1 MSVFDKLKAYSR
13 KPAAVILATVM
24 ATSTIPTTPI
34 AQAVTAAYAESSTQ
48 TTKETKATEKAVAP
62 ADLGIKP
69 VNWGGK
75 SDVTLTFSTHID
87 NGEAVATISA
97 NQVKALVK
105 DQLENSEDFKN
116 QFVYTKNGQ
125 DALSKQ
131 IDAKLAEINKTGKGL
146 PESTTDEDGNKTTY
160 SDAVFNSEVAI
171 TPEVTGCKVEL
182 VNSTDGANSAAKVN
196 DDGSITI
203 KTDKEIKEGTV
214 GLKVTQLSV
223 KASFGYAY
231 MKKVSNTAASGSEGS
246 DGNDNGRISIDVGTV
261 GGSGDVHLEGDGQMS
276 GSSTQITDD
285 PKAKTDVTLENVTSG
300 YGVGMPVSTA
310 KVTANEYY
318 AGIDPSTFAEVDATD
333 LYYKTTHAPYVISLG
348 YKGLRGDIKNSNKE
362 FDAELSDGDGDVK
375 QNLTIKPNKHFDGGD
390 FTINWYYPNGDPVD
404 GATTTVHVKI
414 AKRTIDLGHV
424 TPSPVDDLA
433 VTADAL
439 PFRMANDKQQSAAL
453 KKSLNEA
460 VAKLVKNYQMDN
472 PEFEADDISDFFDSA
487 EILDNDATNELYYG
501 SAEQQ
506 NFKLGSE
513 NLKLTSRKVKSDD
526 DVLSNYTFT
535 GSPIIEVKKMD
546 SAVWSKT
553 SGDRSLASKLT
564 ISGKGLNNEEFHFD
578 KPDAR
583 WIHEK
588 GTYTWKD
595 GTIALANDPIS
606 SDTKFAASYQ
616 DADKLETMSE
626 GSVDRRFYVK
636 DSDGVI
642 HKITDTTYKLDH
654 TAPVLTAFNASPHGS
669 EKTIKQ
675 NKLSVWAAEQMDVD
689 FLTSEGPETGTASG
703 MNNAQITYEEEGS
716 TGEKRISPK
725 KLSHKDGT
733 NAYGFSINAN
743 SKVAV
748 KSISL
753 DLTDNAGNVS
763 PEPQKY
769 NSPSVKDCNVKEIEE
784 LMADT
789 TAPTIST
796 SWDTS
801 AASNGKYYNSNR
813 TLTITINAPF
823 FNYVQQMM
831 PEYAVATIT
840 KNGSDWE
847 TVKPGNFTRIEG
859 TDTWVKT
866 VTFTEDGDYEVKNVN
881 VQDVVGRGADADG
894 DTFTIDK
901 TAPKLNVSWN
911 TEAAQNGKYY
921 NAARTAT
928 ITVEE
933 HNFDPNLFKIE
944 APVSA
949 GNGDEATPAQI
960 GGWSSNG
967 DTHTATVTF
976 PGQGVY
982 TLSVSGEDLASNK
995 SESYTSPEFV
1005 IDTIKPKIDIQNVVN
1020 RTAYAGE
1027 VAPTAAV
1034 HDTNLAD
1041 GTSIEV
1047 SKISYPLSKDD
1058 PNPYAGAAINTSAT
1072 DKSVSYLNPAK
1083 TKGNDGV
1090 YTLTVQAIDLAGNT
1104 ESEAVTWSV
1113 NRFGSTYVISDNTG
1127 KMLDQYLK
1135 SSKTTD
1141 VKVTEIN
1148 PSGLDDNKTSVELTR
1163 DTKNTTL
1170 KSGDNYTT
1178 DANTAS
1184 GWSEYNYTVSKSNYD
1199 KDGAYRVL
1207 FHSEDAA
1214 GNSSENTMEGKNA
1227 KKSGAAAEI
1236 NFAVDDTAP
1245 IASFVDLA
1253 SNGKYEE
1260 SSHKAKVSFE
1270 DNLKLS
1276 KAQIKVNGKTVATFT
1291 ADQLEKNPIRE
1302 FVLDGSSSKQDVSVV
1317 AWDAAGNKSKELK
1330 ATGVLVTNDS
1340 FVLWMNNLPLM
1351 VGTIVAIVVVAG
1363 GIYMVVAKKRK
1374 ENEEK

>member
-34 AQAVTAAYAESSTQ
+34 AQAVTAAYAESTTTQ
-48 TTKETKATEKAVAP
+48 KSGETKTQSFDPSSLV
-62 ADLGIKP
+62 
-69 VNWGGK
+69 
-75 SDVTLTFSTHID
+75 SDVPLKYWEIGEPLTLDASKYIK
-87 NGEAVATISA
+87 
-97 NQVKALVK
+97 NQDGSLVKARVEISKTQIIDYISNKLHYDQSLDSLFKYTPGGEDSYSRAVDGALKKKSEELKAKNLDDK
-105 DQLENSEDFKN
+105 D
-116 QFVYTKNGQ
+116 
-125 DALSKQ
+125 
-131 IDAKLAEINKTGKGL
+131 KTV
-146 PESTTDEDGNKTTY
+146 TY
-160 SDAVFNSEVAI
+160 SDAVLSGDISRNVEDCAFKVIGPDGKEVKPEGDRYFITADTTLNQPGKVTFEVESVTLSLSFDYEYTTTTTTKSNTDNKPDGGGEKTDDGLTSTEQSGESGGNQPIVSGPIHGEDTLKATVDNIDVKSNNIKYTSGDITVNEIYAGVSDKIPATYTIDEKDCPTYKTDHDAYTVLSDLPKGITGKVENNNKEFKATLATSAADESQAVKIETNEAFSDAKSFTITWLYPDGVTEAGKTIVTLPKVNRKPIDTLKIDPQDFRIQSKQEENVKSLANAALNGEIAKFNKEDGDKVKDKKYFTSASFKAYDTQGGVQDLEVSYEIDNSGVYKNYEIGNPDSVHVKALEEIKWADDNVLLHSVHNEDNKEIDLKASDHGTWVKQAPTASWKNHSLTAATVVPETADGFKGWTAPNTNGKEHPEALYALDDKTGVVVKVNVAYSLDTKTPTLNSVEYKGARTKHYDSILFSHKSFDVNYTLGSGPSGINGDASWVNYHDNKSGKDETDVALTKSDNGASNSFTIAGDREVDTKNIKIHAVSVAGVGETFSASDNEGVPSGVTKLVAESSGPQVAI
-171 TPEVTGCKVEL
+171 SYSDTNPQRTANGKDYYNHTRSVRITVTDPFFKYTRQYAPQTICEI
-182 VNSTDGANSAAKVN
+182 TRDGAN
-196 DDGSITI
+196 
-203 KTDKEIKEGTV
+203 
-214 GLKVTQLSV
+214 
-223 KASFGYAY
+223 F
-231 MKKVSNTAASGSEGS
+231 
-246 DGNDNGRISIDVGTV
+246 
-261 GGSGDVHLEGDGQMS
+261 
-276 GSSTQITDD
+276 
-285 PKAKTDVTLENVTSG
+285 
-300 YGVGMPVSTA
+300 
-310 KVTANEYY
+310 
-318 AGIDPSTFAEVDATD
+318 
-333 LYYKTTHAPYVISLG
+333 
-348 YKGLRGDIKNSNKE
+348 
-362 FDAELSDGDGDVK
+362 
-375 QNLTIKPNKHFDGGD
+375 
-390 FTINWYYPNGDPVD
+390 
-404 GATTTVHVKI
+404 
-414 AKRTIDLGHV
+414 
-424 TPSPVDDLA
+424 
-433 VTADAL
+433 
-439 PFRMANDKQQSAAL
+439 
-453 KKSLNEA
+453 
-460 VAKLVKNYQMDN
+460 
-472 PEFEADDISDFFDSA
+472 
-487 EILDNDATNELYYG
+487 
-501 SAEQQ
+501 
-506 NFKLGSE
+506 
-513 NLKLTSRKVKSDD
+513 
-526 DVLSNYTFT
+526 
-535 GSPIIEVKKMD
+535 
-546 SAVWSKT
+546 
-553 SGDRSLASKLT
+553 
-564 ISGKGLNNEEFHFD
+564 
-578 KPDAR
+578 
-583 WIHEK
+583 
-588 GTYTWKD
+588 
-595 GTIALANDPIS
+595 
-606 SDTKFAASYQ
+606 
-616 DADKLETMSE
+616 
-626 GSVDRRFYVK
+626 
-636 DSDGVI
+636 
-642 HKITDTTYKLDH
+642 
-654 TAPVLTAFNASPHGS
+654 
-669 EKTIKQ
+669 
-675 NKLSVWAAEQMDVD
+675 
-689 FLTSEGPETGTASG
+689 
-703 MNNAQITYEEEGS
+703 
-716 TGEKRISPK
+716 
-725 KLSHKDGT
+725 
-733 NAYGFSINAN
+733 
-743 SKVAV
+743 
-748 KSISL
+748 
-753 DLTDNAGNVS
+753 
-763 PEPQKY
+763 
-769 NSPSVKDCNVKEIEE
+769 
-784 LMADT
+784 
-789 TAPTIST
+789 
-796 SWDTS
+796 
-801 AASNGKYYNSNR
+801 
-813 TLTITINAPF
+813 
-823 FNYVQQMM
+823 
-831 PEYAVATIT
+831 ATIT
-840 KNGSDWE
+840 TGDDWHQGSNADEWYVDVQM
-847 TVKPGNFTRIEG
+847 TA
-859 TDTWVKT
+859 
-866 VTFTEDGDYEVKNVN
+866 DGDY
-881 VQDVVGRGADADG
+881 VVGAASIYDVIGGEGHSSSADG
-894 DTFTIDK
+894 EEFVVDT

-1027 VAPTAAV
+1027 VAPSAAV

-1041 GTSIEV
+1041 GTTIEV

-1178 DANTAS
+1178 DSDTSS

-1227 KKSGAAAEI
+1227 KKTGAAAEI

-1291 ADQLEKNPIRE
+1291 ADQLEKSPIRE
-1302 FVLDGSSSKQDVSVV
+1302 FTLDGSSSKQDVTVV

-1351 VGTIVAIVVVAG
+1351 IGTIVAIVVVAG
-1363 GIYMVVAKKRK
+1363 GIYLVVAKKRK
-1374 ENEEK
+1374 ENEEN

>member
-34 AQAVTAAYAESSTQ
+34 AQAVTAAYAESTTQ
-48 TTKETKATEKAVAP
+48 TTKETEATEKAVAP

-69 VNWGGK
+69 VNWDGK

-97 NQVKALVK
+97 DQVKALVK

-214 GLKVTQLSV
+214 SLKVTQLSV

-318 AGIDPSTFAEVDATD
+318 AGIDSSTFADVNAEGLV
-333 LYYKTTHAPYVISLG
+333 YKSNQSFGVYAGGLLGLKGVIVSDGANDELFG
-348 YKGLRGDIKNSNKE
+348 
-362 FDAELSDGDGDVK
+362 AELTTSILDKTQTVQITPKKAFEGER
-375 QNLTIKPNKHFDGGD
+375 T
-390 FTINWYYPNGDPVD
+390 FTINWAYPNGK
-404 GATTTVHVKI
+404 GNAGTTTVHVKGI
-414 AKRTIDLGHV
+414 AKKPI
-424 TPSPVDDLA
+424 
-433 VTADAL
+433 
-439 PFRMANDKQQSAAL
+439 
-453 KKSLNEA
+453 
-460 VAKLVKNYQMDN
+460 
-472 PEFEADDISDFFDSA
+472 EADQLAI
-487 EILDNDATNELYYG
+487 DAQYYRFQDDQ
-501 SAEQQ
+501 EKNVCDLLNQ
-506 NFKLGSE
+506 
-513 NLKLTSRKVKSDD
+513 KVKDQLVD
-526 DVLSNYTFT
+526 
-535 GSPIIEVKKMD
+535 
-546 SAVWSKT
+546 
-553 SGDRSLASKLT
+553 
-564 ISGKGLNNEEFHFD
+564 
-578 KPDAR
+578 
-583 WIHEK
+583 
-588 GTYTWKD
+588 
-595 GTIALANDPIS
+595 
-606 SDTKFAASYQ
+606 
-616 DADKLETMSE
+616 DADKDAVKKDDYFKSVSLDGYDETGAST
-626 GSVDRRFYVK
+626 SVCKIVPGEKNDKNDVYSNYEIECPESVSVKPIESMVLGDWGKTTDSGEKTADLTLTSYYGEDDHEWPITHENFDERYVKKLPVASWDGHTLSKDLVK
-636 DSDGVI
+636 DSFTKTWKNDKDEEGSPAYLLYARNSKNGI
-642 HKITDTTYKLDH
+642 ITRVTVSYKYDH
-654 TAPVLTAFNASPHGS
+654 TAPTLKNITFDNDARVKKVPKDDILFTDQKSDVSYTLGDVLSGVDHDSVKTTYDDLKSGKSGISADLKWGKTGDNASFD
-669 EKTIKQ
+669 IKGDTE
-675 NKLSVWAAEQMDVD
+675 VPVD
-689 FLTSEGPETGTASG
+689 
-703 MNNAQITYEEEGS
+703 
-716 TGEKRISPK
+716 
-725 KLSHKDGT
+725 
-733 NAYGFSINAN
+733 
-743 SKVAV
+743 
-748 KSISL
+748 SISIHAV
-753 DLTDNAGNVS
+753 DMAGNVATLDTS
-763 PEPQKY
+763 DSKEVPEKVSKLVS
-769 NSPSVKDCNVKEIEE
+769 NSSGVTVNVSYS
-784 LMADT
+784 DT
-789 TAPTIST
+789 TPQRTA
-796 SWDTS
+796 
-801 AASNGKYYNSNR
+801 NGKGYYNHGRS
-813 TLTITINAPF
+813 
-823 FNYVQQMM
+823 
-831 PEYAVATIT
+831 
-840 KNGSDWE
+840 
-847 TVKPGNFTRIEG
+847 
-859 TDTWVKT
+859 
-866 VTFTEDGDYEVKNVN
+866 VTFTVTDPFFKYTKKYEPQAICTITRDGADYTTVSLDQQGSGWKDLGNDTYSYTVDLSADGDYVIG
-881 VQDVVGRGADADG
+881 QASFHDVIGGGVHTAFAAGEE
-894 DTFTIDK
+894 FVIDQ

-1090 YTLTVQAIDLAGNT
+1090 YTLTVQAVDLAGNT

-1135 SSKTTD
+1135 SAKTTD

-1178 DANTAS
+1178 DSDTSS

-1291 ADQLEKNPIRE
+1291 ADQLEKSPIRE
-1302 FVLDGSSSKQDVSVV
+1302 FTLDGSSSKQDVTVV

>member
-34 AQAVTAAYAESSTQ
+34 AQAVTAAYAESQQSQ
-48 TTKETKATEKAVAP
+48 PTKGETKTTAFDAKTVLSKK
-62 ADLGIKP
+62 IKWDG
-69 VNWGGK
+69 VQNLE
-75 SDVTLTFSTHID
+75 LTFSTHIND
-87 NGEAVATISA
+87 GKATAKISA
-97 NQVKALVK
+97 DQVTALVNTELTK
-105 DQLENSEDFKN
+105 PSYDDQF
-116 QFVYTKNGQ
+116 QYTRDGQ
-125 DALSKQ
+125 DALSKA
-131 IDAKLAEINKTGKGL
+131 IDAKLAEINKSGL
-146 PESTTDEDGNKTTY
+146 PENKTETSKDGKEKTETKYSNAVFDDGN
-160 SDAVFNSEVAI
+160 DAKMTREI
-171 TPEVTGCKVEL
+171 TGCKVEL
-182 VNSTDGANSAAKVN
+182 ANNTDGANSVAKVN
-196 DDGSITI
+196 DDGSISVE
-203 KTDKEIKEGTV
+203 TDNEIAGV
-214 GLKVTQLSV
+214 ISLKVTQISAKV
-223 KASFGYAY
+223 NFGYKYDKAVT
-231 MKKVSNTAASGSEGS
+231 KTVTSSSSDSNDSKDNAG
-246 DGNDNGRISIDVGTV
+246 GNFDISIDTEDGNQSNVSGTI
-261 GGSGDVHLEGDGQMS
+261 GDEMS
-276 GSSTQITDD
+276 QSTTHETVRDR
-285 PKAKTDVTLENVTSG
+285 ADVSLNDVVSG
-300 YGVGMPVSTA
+300 YGVGATIFTGQLSA
-310 KVTANEYY
+310 KEYY
-318 AGIDPSTFAEVDATD
+318 DQFAPVADIDATD
-333 LYYKTTHAPYVISLG
+333 LIYKTPHNPYEISLG
-348 YKGLRGDIKNSNKE
+348 KQGLTGTVQIA
-362 FDAELSDGDGDVK
+362 DADAKYFSAEPPTSSAD
-375 QNLTIKPNKHFDGGD
+375 LTQKVQITPKKAFEGERT
-390 FTINWYYPNGDPVD
+390 FTIEWTYPNDDPA
-404 GATTTVHVKI
+404 GTTTVHVKGI
-414 AKRTIDLGHV
+414 AKKTIDLSKYTG
-424 TPSPVDDLA
+424 
-433 VTADAL
+433 DAID
-439 PFRMANDKQQSAAL
+439 FRMAEDQNKEL
-453 KKSLNEA
+453 VKSLNKAVAEA
-460 VAKLVKNYQMDN
+460 VKASGTGDN
-472 PEFEADDISDFFDSA
+472 IDDYYESASISEAYYD
-487 EILDNDATNELYYG
+487 TYYG
-501 SAEQQ
+501 NAESGS
-506 NFKLGSE
+506 NLTYANMSWVSKDDELLNNYDFKYSPTVSVKPMDVQDWTSGSE
-513 NLKLTSRKVKSDD
+513 FTQKLSFKGAG
-526 DVLSNYTFT
+526 L
-535 GSPIIEVKKMD
+535 
-546 SAVWSKT
+546 
-553 SGDRSLASKLT
+553 SGDKT
-564 ISGKGLNNEEFHFD
+564 ITTKPKDD
-578 KPDAR
+578 KSWT

-588 GTYTWKD
+588 AKVQWADGVVADASHGAISKGTVFEKTYTDPRELSLIAD
-595 GTIALANDPIS
+595 GSQPGD
-606 SDTKFAASYQ
+606 
-616 DADKLETMSE
+616 
-626 GSVDRRFYVK
+626 FYVK
-636 DSDGVI
+636 DDATGIV
-642 HKITDTTYKLDH
+642 HKITNTVYKLDH
-654 TAPVLTAFNASPHGS
+654 TKPTLTAFNAVPEGATKIQKKG
-669 EKTIKQ
+669 KTKD
-675 NKLSVWAAEQMDVD
+675 LSVLVAENMSVE
-689 FLTSEGPETGTASG
+689 FFASEGDQTSVSSG
-703 MNNAQITYEEEGS
+703 MNNVRAKYDEEGS
-716 TGEKRISPK
+716 RTTVDPQDITVSSTGKNESGGNKYEFPI
-725 KLSHKDGT
+725 HAD
-733 NAYGFSINAN
+733 

-748 KSISL
+748 SSIGI
-753 DLTDNAGNVS
+753 DLTDNAGNES
-763 PEPQKY
+763 KDLKY
-769 NSPSVKDCNVKEIEE
+769 NSAATNIDVAE
-784 LMADT
+784 LMSQT

-801 AASNGKYYNSNR
+801 AASHGKYYNTNR
-813 TLTITINAPF
+813 TLTVTINAPF
-823 FNYVQQMM
+823 FDYMQEYM
-831 PEYAVATIT
+831 PDLVMTSVT
-840 KNGSDWE
+840 KDGASWQ
-847 TVKPGNFTRIEG
+847 TLKPENFTRVS
-859 TDTWVKT
+859 DSSDVWVAT
-866 VTFTEDGDYEVKNVN
+866 VEFTADGDYEVSNINVK
-881 VQDVVGRGADADG
+881 DLLGRGAKVDG
-894 DTFTIDK
+894 ESFTIDK

-1178 DANTAS
+1178 DSDTSS

-1291 ADQLEKNPIRE
+1291 ADQLEKSPIRE
-1302 FVLDGSSSKQDVSVV
+1302 FTLDGSSSKQDVTVV

>member
-34 AQAVTAAYAESSTQ
+34 AQAVTAAYAAETSTTQPAKGAETEPVTVDPASLVNKNVHWNGQDELMLNFSSHI
-48 TTKETKATEKAVAP
+48 KDGSSSATIV
-62 ADLGIKP
+62 
-69 VNWGGK
+69 K
-75 SDVTLTFSTHID
+75 SDVIGMVNNAFQ
-87 NGEAVATISA
+87 GEAYDSA
-97 NQVKALVK
+97 FAYTADGDDAVSKA
-105 DQLENSEDFKN
+105 
-116 QFVYTKNGQ
+116 
-125 DALSKQ
+125 
-131 IDAKLAEINKTGKGL
+131 IDESLAREAEKLAKNNKDDEKETVAYDNVAVNGDIARKVVGCDYDIIA
-146 PESTTDEDGNKTTY
+146 PEGVK
-160 SDAVFNSEVAI
+160 
-171 TPEVTGCKVEL
+171 VTKE
-182 VNSTDGANSAAKVN
+182 K
-196 DDGSITI
+196 DGSISIEGNAPVENAQI
-203 KTDKEIKEGTV
+203 KLKVKSVTVDLSFNYTYRKTTTPKSTSATETTVSENKDAKSDDVTNGGTPTPTPAPAKTEETLDGNHKLYASLENRTADCGV
-214 GLKVTQLSV
+214 GTEVLSGALTNREYFSGAADALKAAENVDAAGLVYKTPHADYAVLSGSWQGLK
-223 KASFGYAY
+223 G
-231 MKKVSNTAASGSEGS
+231 E
-246 DGNDNGRISIDVGTV
+246 
-261 GGSGDVHLEGDGQMS
+261 
-276 GSSTQITDD
+276 
-285 PKAKTDVTLENVTSG
+285 LEN
-300 YGVGMPVSTA
+300 
-310 KVTANEYY
+310 
-318 AGIDPSTFAEVDATD
+318 AEA
-333 LYYKTTHAPYVISLG
+333 
-348 YKGLRGDIKNSNKE
+348 NKE
-362 FDAELSDGDGDVK
+362 FFEAELTTASAAVEQKVK
-375 QNLTIKPNKHFDGGD
+375 ITPKKAFEDEKT
-390 FTINWYYPNGDPVD
+390 FTITWKYPNGDSA
-404 GATTTVHVKI
+404 GTTTVHVRGI
-414 AKRTIDLGHV
+414 AQKDL
-424 TPSPVDDLA
+424 DLSS
-433 VTADAL
+433 VTAENQVD
-439 PFRMANDKQQSAAL
+439 FRMATDQDSYLLKEANAAAE
-453 KKSLNEA
+453 KA
-460 VAKLVKNYQMDN
+460 V
-472 PEFEADDISDFFDSA
+472 
-487 EILDNDATNELYYG
+487 DATQTGDKITDLYT
-501 SAEQQ
+501 SASIKESDYSEYYS
-506 NFKLGSE
+506 NAKKYVENKLDGDRLT
-513 NLKLTSRKVKSDD
+513 LKKSDD
-526 DVLSNYTFT
+526 DVLANYNIIGQPTVVVKPMVSKAWSDGTDLTKRLSLAGTGLKAETFT
-535 GSPIIEVKKMD
+535 SP
-546 SAVWSKT
+546 SKT
-553 SGDRSLASKLT
+553 WINTNATATWQGGKLADT
-564 ISGKGLNNEEFHFD
+564 RGGLS
-578 KPDAR
+578 A
-583 WIHEK
+583 
-588 GTYTWKD
+588 
-595 GTIALANDPIS
+595 
-606 SDTKFAASYQ
+606 DTKFVESTDDTNRGGQGKMENSFYVQDNDGKIVREITGTSYLF
-616 DADKLETMSE
+616 DNVIPGLSSFKAVPVGKSFKAADK
-626 GSVDRRFYVK
+626 K
-636 DSDGVI
+636 
-642 HKITDTTYKLDH
+642 
-654 TAPVLTAFNASPHGS
+654 
-669 EKTIKQ
+669 
-675 NKLSVWAAEQMDVD
+675 VWAAENMKVQ
-689 FLTSEGPETGTASG
+689 FYTTEGDNSKDDTNPCASG
-703 MNNAQITYEEEGS
+703 INKIEGS
-716 TGEKRISPK
+716 YTEQSSKGKSEDQPIPSTAFEKTKDSYGYEFQ
-725 KLSHKDGT
+725 LSAD
-733 NAYGFSINAN
+733 
-743 SKVAV
+743 SKVSAKDIKV
-748 KSISL
+748 K
-753 DLTDNAGNVS
+753 LTDNAGNKS
-763 PEPQKY
+763 NELGY
-769 NSPSVKDCNVKEIEE
+769 NDAILDGKKNTNIDVEE
-784 LMADT
+784 LAATT

-796 SWDTS
+796 SWNTT
-801 AASNGKYYNSNR
+801 AASNGKYYNVNR
-813 TLTITINAPF
+813 TLTVTIHAPF
-823 FNYVQQMM
+823 F
-831 PEYAVATIT
+831 EYTQAYLGDKVFATVT
-840 KNGSDWE
+840 KDGGSYR
-847 TVKPGNFTRIEG
+847 TLTPGDFKSQGN
-859 TDTWVKT
+859 DTWVAT
-866 VTFTEDGDYEVKNVN
+866 VDFTEDGDYEVSNVN
-881 VQDVVGRGADADG
+881 VQDILDRGSTAAG

-1178 DANTAS
+1178 DSDTSS

-1291 ADQLEKNPIRE
+1291 ADQLEKSPIRE
-1302 FVLDGSSSKQDVSVV
+1302 FTLDGSSSKQDVTVV

-1363 GIYMVVAKKRK
+1363 GIYMVVVKKRK

>member
-34 AQAVTAAYAESSTQ
+34 AQAVTAAYAAES
-48 TTKETKATEKAVAP
+48 TTAEPAKGAETKVTP
-62 ADLGIKP
+62 ADLGIKETP
-69 VNWGGK
+69 WDGK

-87 NGEAVATISA
+87 DGEAVATISA

-182 VNSTDGANSAAKVN
+182 ANSTDGANSAATVN

-214 GLKVTQLSV
+214 SLKVTQLSV

-276 GSSTQITDD
+276 GSSTQVTDD

-318 AGIDPSTFAEVDATD
+318 AGIDSSTFADVNAEGLV
-333 LYYKTTHAPYVISLG
+333 YKSNQSFDVYAGGLLGLKGVIVSDGANDELFG
-348 YKGLRGDIKNSNKE
+348 
-362 FDAELSDGDGDVK
+362 AELTTSILDKTQTVQITPKKAFEGER
-375 QNLTIKPNKHFDGGD
+375 T
-390 FTINWYYPNGDPVD
+390 FTINWAYPNGKDNA
-404 GATTTVHVKI
+404 GTTTVHVKGI
-414 AKRTIDLGHV
+414 AKKPIEADQLAIDAQYYRFQDDQEKNVCDLLNQKV
-424 TPSPVDDLA
+424 KDQLVDDADKDA
-433 VTADAL
+433 VKKEDYFKSVSLDGYDETGASTSVCKIKPGAT
-439 PFRMANDKQQSAAL
+439 NDKNDVYSNYEIKCPESVSVKPIESMVLEDWGKTTDSGEKTAEL
-453 KKSLNEA
+453 TLTSKYGEDNHEWTITHKNFRERYVKELP
-460 VAKLVKNYQMDN
+460 VASWDGHTLSKDLVK
-472 PEFEADDISDFFDSA
+472 DSFTNTWKNDTDEEGSPA
-487 EILDNDATNELYYG
+487 YPLYARNSKNGIITRVTVSYKYDRTAPTLKNITFDNDA
-501 SAEQQ
+501 SV
-506 NFKLGSE
+506 K
-513 NLKLTSRKVKSDD
+513 KVPKDDILFTDQKSDVAYTLADELSGVDHDNVKTTYD
-526 DVLSNYTFT
+526 DL
-535 GSPIIEVKKMD
+535 K
-546 SAVWSKT
+546 
-553 SGDRSLASKLT
+553 
-564 ISGKGLNNEEFHFD
+564 SGKTGILADPLIWDKSGNRARFD
-578 KPDAR
+578 
-583 WIHEK
+583 IK
-588 GTYTWKD
+588 GD
-595 GTIALANDPIS
+595 
-606 SDTKFAASYQ
+606 
-616 DADKLETMSE
+616 SE
-626 GSVDRRFYVK
+626 VPVD
-636 DSDGVI
+636 
-642 HKITDTTYKLDH
+642 
-654 TAPVLTAFNASPHGS
+654 
-669 EKTIKQ
+669 
-675 NKLSVWAAEQMDVD
+675 
-689 FLTSEGPETGTASG
+689 
-703 MNNAQITYEEEGS
+703 
-716 TGEKRISPK
+716 
-725 KLSHKDGT
+725 
-733 NAYGFSINAN
+733 
-743 SKVAV
+743 
-748 KSISL
+748 SISIHAV
-753 DLTDNAGNVS
+753 DAAGNVATLDRS
-763 PEPQKY
+763 KSQEVPEKVSKLVANSSGVTVNVSYSDTTPQRTANGKGYYNHGRSVALTVTDPFFKYTKQYEPQQICK
-769 NSPSVKDCNVKEIEE
+769 
-784 LMADT
+784 
-789 TAPTIST
+789 
-796 SWDTS
+796 
-801 AASNGKYYNSNR
+801 
-813 TLTITINAPF
+813 ITRD
-823 FNYVQQMM
+823 
-831 PEYAVATIT
+831 
-840 KNGSDWE
+840 GSDYV
-847 TVKPGNFTRIEG
+847 TVSLDQQGSGWKDLGN
-859 TDTWVKT
+859 DTYSYT
-866 VTFTEDGDYEVKNVN
+866 VDLSADGDYVIGEAKFH
-881 VQDVVGRGADADG
+881 DVLGGGIHSASADG
-894 DTFTIDK
+894 EEFVIDQ

-1178 DANTAS
+1178 DSDTSS

-1291 ADQLEKNPIRE
+1291 ADQLEKSPIRE
-1302 FVLDGSSSKQDVSVV
+1302 FTLDGSSSKQDVTVV

>member
-1 MSVFDKLKAYSR
+1 MSMFDKLKAYSR

-34 AQAVTAAYAESSTQ
+34 AQAVTAAYAAES
-48 TTKETKATEKAVAP
+48 TTPAKTKGTEKAETKNVTP
-62 ADLGIKP
+62 ADLGINDIDNWNGSDQTVTYSVHIDKGTPNVTIKADTIAKLIDEQVRAQAGDQFKYDPNAQTGVSKVVNDELAGITLPDGCKDKAVSKDKNGEYLVTTSLDTKSLAYTVSPAAGVTQNKDNSVTVVANADGEVQLTFTVTKLNYNVSFSYGYEKPQEKKDPEPGKDDTSKKDENTDTSTSENSASGGETATPAPEPTDHVDVKEP
-69 VNWGGK
+69 VNCKAQFAPDYSKVVFQTPGK
-75 SDVTLTFSTHID
+75 L
-87 NGEAVATISA
+87 
-97 NQVKALVK
+97 K
-105 DQLENSEDFKN
+105 
-116 QFVYTKNGQ
+116 FV
-125 DALSKQ
+125 
-131 IDAKLAEINKTGKGL
+131 
-146 PESTTDEDGNKTTY
+146 
-160 SDAVFNSEVAI
+160 
-171 TPEVTGCKVEL
+171 
-182 VNSTDGANSAAKVN
+182 
-196 DDGSITI
+196 
-203 KTDKEIKEGTV
+203 
-214 GLKVTQLSV
+214 
-223 KASFGYAY
+223 
-231 MKKVSNTAASGSEGS
+231 
-246 DGNDNGRISIDVGTV
+246 
-261 GGSGDVHLEGDGQMS
+261 
-276 GSSTQITDD
+276 
-285 PKAKTDVTLENVTSG
+285 
-300 YGVGMPVSTA
+300 
-310 KVTANEYY
+310 EYY
-318 AGIDPSTFAEVDATD
+318 SNLDPSTFAEVDATD

-362 FDAELSDGDGDVK
+362 FDAELTDGDSDGK
-375 QNLTIKPNKHFDGGD
+375 QNLEIKPNKHFDGGD
-390 FTINWYYPNGDPVD
+390 FTINWYYPNDQLVN

-414 AKRTIDLGHV
+414 EKRMIDLGHV
-424 TPSPVDDLA
+424 TPNPVDDLA

-460 VAKLVKNYQMDN
+460 VAELVKNYQMDN
-472 PEFEADDISDFFDSA
+472 PEFEADDISDYFDSA

-506 NFKLGSE
+506 NFKLNSE

-526 DVLSNYTFT
+526 DVLSNYTIM

-546 SAVWSKT
+546 SAVWSDT

-636 DSDGVI
+636 DSNGVI

-654 TAPVLTAFNASPHGS
+654 TAPVLIAFNASPHGS

-703 MNNAQITYEEEGS
+703 MNNAQISYEEEGS
-716 TGEKRISPK
+716 TGEKRINPK
-725 KLSHKDGT
+725 KLTHKDGT

-748 KSISL
+748 NSISL

-801 AASNGKYYNSNR
+801 AASNGKYYNSSR

-881 VQDVVGRGADADG
+881 VQDVVGRGADAKG

-949 GNGDEATPAQI
+949 GNGDEATPAQV

-995 SESYTSPEFV
+995 SESYTSPEFA

-1090 YTLTVQAIDLAGNT
+1090 YTLTVQAVDLAGNT

-1178 DANTAS
+1178 DSDTSS
-1184 GWSEYNYTVSKSNYD
+1184 GWSEYNYTVNKSNYD

-1291 ADQLEKNPIRE
+1291 ADQLEKSPIRE
-1302 FVLDGSSSKQDVSVV
+1302 FTLDGSSSKQDVTVV

>member
-34 AQAVTAAYAESSTQ
+34 AQAVTAAYAES
-48 TTKETKATEKAVAP
+48 TTAQPAKGETKTTAFDAKTVLSKDFKWDGVQNLE
-62 ADLGIKP
+62 
-69 VNWGGK
+69 
-75 SDVTLTFSTHID
+75 LTFSTHIND
-87 NGEAVATISA
+87 GKATAKISA
-97 NQVKALVK
+97 DQVKALVNTELTK
-105 DQLENSEDFKN
+105 SSYDDQF
-116 QFVYTKNGQ
+116 QYTRDGQ
-125 DALSKQ
+125 DALSKA
-131 IDAKLAEINKTGKGL
+131 IDVKLAEINKNGL
-146 PESTTDEDGNKTTY
+146 PENKTETSEDGKEKTETKY
-160 SDAVFNSEVAI
+160 SNAVFDDGNDAKMTREI
-171 TPEVTGCKVEL
+171 TGCKVEL
-182 VNSTDGANSAAKVN
+182 ANNTDGANSVAKVN
-196 DDGSITI
+196 NDGSISVE
-203 KTDKEIKEGTV
+203 TDNEITGV
-214 GLKVTQLSV
+214 ISLKVTQISV
-223 KASFGYAY
+223 KVGFGYKYDKAVT
-231 MKKVSNTAASGSEGS
+231 KTVTSSSSDSSDSKDNAGGNFNISIGTE
-246 DGNDNGRISIDVGTV
+246 DGNQSTVSGAIGDKMNQSTTHETVKDRADV
-261 GGSGDVHLEGDGQMS
+261 SLKDV
-276 GSSTQITDD
+276 
-285 PKAKTDVTLENVTSG
+285 VSG
-300 YGVGMPVSTA
+300 YGVGATVSTGQLST
-310 KVTANEYY
+310 KEYY
-318 AGIDPSTFAEVDATD
+318 DQFAPVAEIDATD
-333 LYYKTTHAPYVISLG
+333 LIYKTTHDPYEISLG
-348 YKGLRGDIKNSNKE
+348 KQGLTGTVQIA
-362 FDAELSDGDGDVK
+362 DADAKYFSAEPPTSSADLTQKVK
-375 QNLTIKPNKHFDGGD
+375 INPKKAFEGEKT
-390 FTINWYYPNGDPVD
+390 FTITWEYPNGDPA
-404 GATTTVHVKI
+404 GTTKVHVKGI
-414 AKRTIDLGHV
+414 AQKKLDL
-424 TPSPVDDLA
+424 SD
-433 VTADAL
+433 VTAKDQVD
-439 PFRMANDKQQSAAL
+439 FRMATDQDSDLLKAANAAAEKAVDDTQTGDKITDLYKSASIKEDDYSEYYTNA
-453 KKSLNEA
+453 KKYVENKLDANRLSLE
-460 VAKLVKNYQMDN
+460 
-472 PEFEADDISDFFDSA
+472 
-487 EILDNDATNELYYG
+487 
-501 SAEQQ
+501 
-506 NFKLGSE
+506 
-513 NLKLTSRKVKSDD
+513 KSDD
-526 DVLSNYTFT
+526 DVLANYNIIGQPTVVVKPMVSKAWTDASDLTKRLSLAGTGLKAETFT
-535 GSPIIEVKKMD
+535 SPSETWIKTNATAKWQGGKLADTRGGLSAETKFVESTDDTNRGGQGKMENSFYVQD
-546 SAVWSKT
+546 NDDKIVREITGTSYLYDNVVPGLTSFKAVPDTSK
-553 SGDRSLASKLT
+553 
-564 ISGKGLNNEEFHFD
+564 F
-578 KPDAR
+578 
-583 WIHEK
+583 
-588 GTYTWKD
+588 KD
-595 GTIALANDPIS
+595 FKS
-606 SDTKFAASYQ
+606 SD
-616 DADKLETMSE
+616 
-626 GSVDRRFYVK
+626 
-636 DSDGVI
+636 
-642 HKITDTTYKLDH
+642 
-654 TAPVLTAFNASPHGS
+654 
-669 EKTIKQ
+669 
-675 NKLSVWAAEQMDVD
+675 NKVWAAENMKVQFYTTEGDNTKDDENPCASGINKVEG
-689 FLTSEGPETGTASG
+689 TYTEQSSKGKSEEKPIPGTAFDKTKDKYG
-703 MNNAQITYEEEGS
+703 YEFS
-716 TGEKRISPK
+716 
-725 KLSHKDGT
+725 LSAD
-733 NAYGFSINAN
+733 
-743 SKVAV
+743 SKVRSDQIHV
-748 KSISL
+748 T
-753 DLTDNAGNVS
+753 LTDNAGNKS
-763 PEPQKY
+763 
-769 NSPSVKDCNVKEIEE
+769 KELGYGDALLDGKKNTNIDVEE
-784 LMADT
+784 LAAT
-789 TAPTIST
+789 TSAPTIST
-796 SWDTS
+796 SWNTT
-801 AASNGKYYNSNR
+801 AASNGKYYNVNR
-813 TLTITINAPF
+813 TLTVTIHAPF
-823 FNYVQQMM
+823 F
-831 PEYAVATIT
+831 EYTQAYLSGDVFATVT
-840 KNGSDWE
+840 KNGGSYRTLTPSDF
-847 TVKPGNFTRIEG
+847 KSQGN
-859 TDTWVKT
+859 DTWVAT
-866 VTFTEDGDYEVKNVN
+866 VDFTEDGDYEVSNVN
-881 VQDVVGRGADADG
+881 VQDILGRGSTADG
-894 DTFTIDK
+894 ESFTIDK

-1178 DANTAS
+1178 DSDTSS

-1291 ADQLEKNPIRE
+1291 ADQLEKSPIRE
-1302 FVLDGSSSKQDVSVV
+1302 FTLDGSSSKQDVSVV

>member
-1 MSVFDKLKAYSR
+1 MSMFDKLKAYSR

-34 AQAVTAAYAESSTQ
+34 AQAVTAAYAESTTQ
-48 TTKETKATEKAVAP
+48 TAKETKAAETKVTP
-62 ADLGIKP
+62 ADLGIKETP
-69 VNWGGK
+69 WNGK
-75 SDVTLTFSTHID
+75 SNITLTFSTHID

-97 NQVKALVK
+97 DQVKALVK

-116 QFVYTKNGQ
+116 QFVYTKSGQ
-125 DALSKQ
+125 DVLSKQ
-131 IDAKLAEINKTGKGL
+131 IDAKLAEINKDVL
-146 PESTTDEDGNKTTY
+146 PKKNVTSEDGTEKTEY
-160 SDAVFNSEVAI
+160 SNAVYKEDSMTREI
-171 TPEVTGCKVEL
+171 TACKVEL
-182 VNSTDGANSAAKVN
+182 TNNTEGANSAATVN
-196 DDGSITI
+196 NDGSITI
-203 KTDKEIKEGTV
+203 KSNGVISGTV
-214 GLKVTQLSV
+214 NLKVTQLSV
-223 KASFGYAY
+223 KVGFGYKY
-231 MKKVSNTAASGSEGS
+231 TKTVTKTTSSSSSSDGSTSNNNGGISIEVGTENGNTTTTNKVPSNTTVTPTVI
-246 DGNDNGRISIDVGTV
+246 DNDADA
-261 GGSGDVHLEGDGQMS
+261 
-276 GSSTQITDD
+276 
-285 PKAKTDVTLENVTSG
+285 KADVTLKDVTSG
-300 YGVGMPVSTA
+300 YGVGSTVSTA
-310 KVTANEYY
+310 SVTTEEYY
-318 AGIDPSTFAEVDATD
+318 AGIDSSTFADVNAEGLV
-333 LYYKTTHAPYVISLG
+333 YKANQSFDVYSGGLLGLKGEIVSEKANDEFFEAKRTTSVLDMTQSVQITPKKAFEG
-348 YKGLRGDIKNSNKE
+348 ERT
-362 FDAELSDGDGDVK
+362 F
-375 QNLTIKPNKHFDGGD
+375 TIKW
-390 FTINWYYPNGDPVD
+390 TYPNGKDD
-404 GATTTVHVKI
+404 AGTTTVHVKGI
-414 AKRTIDLGHV
+414 AKKPIEADQLAIDAQYYRFQDDQEKNVCDLLNQKV
-424 TPSPVDDLA
+424 KDQLVDDADKDA
-433 VTADAL
+433 VKKDDYFKSVSLDGYDETGASASVCKIVPGEKNDKNDVYSNYEIKCPESVSVKSIESMVLEDWGKTTDSGEKTADLTLTSKYGEDNHEWTITHKNFSDRYVKEL
-439 PFRMANDKQQSAAL
+439 P
-453 KKSLNEA
+453 
-460 VAKLVKNYQMDN
+460 VASWDGHTLSKDLVKDSFTNTWK
-472 PEFEADDISDFFDSA
+472 SDKDVEGSPAYPLYARNSKNGIITRVTVSYKYDRTAPTLKNITF
-487 EILDNDATNELYYG
+487 DNDA
-501 SAEQQ
+501 SV
-506 NFKLGSE
+506 K
-513 NLKLTSRKVKSDD
+513 KVPKDDILFTDQKSDVSYTLGDVFSGVDHDSVKTTYD
-526 DVLSNYTFT
+526 DL
-535 GSPIIEVKKMD
+535 K
-546 SAVWSKT
+546 
-553 SGDRSLASKLT
+553 
-564 ISGKGLNNEEFHFD
+564 SGKSGI
-578 KPDAR
+578 P
-583 WIHEK
+583 
-588 GTYTWKD
+588 
-595 GTIALANDPIS
+595 
-606 SDTKFAASYQ
+606 
-616 DADKLETMSE
+616 ADLKWGKT
-626 GSVDRRFYVK
+626 GD
-636 DSDGVI
+636 
-642 HKITDTTYKLDH
+642 
-654 TAPVLTAFNASPHGS
+654 NASFD
-669 EKTIKQ
+669 IKGDTEVPV
-675 NKLSVWAAEQMDVD
+675 N
-689 FLTSEGPETGTASG
+689 
-703 MNNAQITYEEEGS
+703 
-716 TGEKRISPK
+716 
-725 KLSHKDGT
+725 
-733 NAYGFSINAN
+733 
-743 SKVAV
+743 
-748 KSISL
+748 SISIHAV
-753 DLTDNAGNVS
+753 DMAGNVATLDTS
-763 PEPQKY
+763 KSQEVPEKVSKLVS
-769 NSPSVKDCNVKEIEE
+769 NSSGVTVNVSYS
-784 LMADT
+784 DT
-789 TAPTIST
+789 TPQRTA
-796 SWDTS
+796 
-801 AASNGKYYNSNR
+801 NGKGYYNHGRS
-813 TLTITINAPF
+813 
-823 FNYVQQMM
+823 
-831 PEYAVATIT
+831 
-840 KNGSDWE
+840 
-847 TVKPGNFTRIEG
+847 
-859 TDTWVKT
+859 
-866 VTFTEDGDYEVKNVN
+866 VTFTVTDPFFKYTKQYEPQQICKITRDGSDYVTVSLDQQGSGWKDLGNDTYSYTVDLSADGDYVIGEAKFH
-881 VQDVVGRGADADG
+881 DVLGGGIHSARADG
-894 DTFTIDK
+894 EEFVIDQ

-982 TLSVSGEDLASNK
+982 TLSVSGEDLATNK

-1090 YTLTVQAIDLAGNT
+1090 YTLTVQAVDLAGNT

-1135 SSKTTD
+1135 SAKTTD

-1291 ADQLEKNPIRE
+1291 ADQLEKSPIRE
-1302 FVLDGSSSKQDVSVV
+1302 FTLDGSSSKQDVSVV

-1363 GIYMVVAKKRK
+1363 GIYLVVAKKRK

>member
-34 AQAVTAAYAESSTQ
+34 AQAVTAAYAESTTQ
-48 TTKETKATEKAVAP
+48 TAKETKAAETKVTP
-62 ADLGIKP
+62 ADLGIKETP
-69 VNWGGK
+69 WDGK
-75 SDVTLTFSTHID
+75 SNITLAFSTHID

-105 DQLENSEDFKN
+105 DRLENSEDFKN
-116 QFVYTKNGQ
+116 QFVYTQNGQ

-131 IDAKLAEINKTGKGL
+131 IDAKLDDINNNVL
-146 PESTTDEDGNKTTY
+146 PKKNVTSEDGTEKTEY
-160 SDAVFNSEVAI
+160 SNAVYKDGSMTREI
-171 TPEVTGCKVEL
+171 TACKVQL
-182 VNSTDGANSAAKVN
+182 TNNTDGANSVAKVN

-203 KTDKEIKEGTV
+203 KSDGEISGTV
-214 GLKVTQLSV
+214 NLKVTQLSV
-223 KASFGYAY
+223 NVGFGYKYTKTVTKTASSS
-231 MKKVSNTAASGSEGS
+231 SNS
-246 DGNDNGRISIDVGTV
+246 DDSTSNNNRGISIEVGTV
-261 GGSGDVHLEGDGQMS
+261 DGN
-276 GSSTQITDD
+276 TTTTDKVPSNTTVTPTVVD
-285 PKAKTDVTLENVTSG
+285 NDADAKADVTLKDVTSG
-300 YGVGMPVSTA
+300 YGVGSTVSTA
-310 KVTANEYY
+310 SVTTEEYY
-318 AGIDPSTFAEVDATD
+318 AGIDSSTFADVNAEGLV
-333 LYYKTTHAPYVISLG
+333 YKANQSFDVYSGGLLGLKGEIVSEKANDEFFEAKRTTSVLDMTQSVQITPKKAFEG
-348 YKGLRGDIKNSNKE
+348 ERT
-362 FDAELSDGDGDVK
+362 F
-375 QNLTIKPNKHFDGGD
+375 TIKW
-390 FTINWYYPNGDPVD
+390 TYPNGKDD
-404 GATTTVHVKI
+404 AGTTTVHVKGI
-414 AKRTIDLGHV
+414 AKKPIEADQLAIDAQYYRFQDDQEKNVCDLLNQKV
-424 TPSPVDDLA
+424 KDQLVDDADKDA
-433 VTADAL
+433 VKKDDYFKSVSLDGYDETGASASVCKIVPGEKNDKNDVYSNYEIKCPESVSVKSIESMVLEDWGKTTDSGEKTADLTLTSKYGEDNHEWTITHKNFSDRYVKEL
-439 PFRMANDKQQSAAL
+439 P
-453 KKSLNEA
+453 
-460 VAKLVKNYQMDN
+460 VASWDGHTLSKDLVKDSFTNTWK
-472 PEFEADDISDFFDSA
+472 SDKDEEGSPAYPLYARNSKNGIITRVTVSYKYDRTAPTLKNITF
-487 EILDNDATNELYYG
+487 DNDASVKKVPKDDILFTDQRSDVSYT
-501 SAEQQ
+501 
-506 NFKLGSE
+506 LG
-513 NLKLTSRKVKSDD
+513 
-526 DVLSNYTFT
+526 DVLS
-535 GSPIIEVKKMD
+535 GVDHDSVKTTYDDLK
-546 SAVWSKT
+546 
-553 SGDRSLASKLT
+553 
-564 ISGKGLNNEEFHFD
+564 SGKSGI
-578 KPDAR
+578 P
-583 WIHEK
+583 
-588 GTYTWKD
+588 
-595 GTIALANDPIS
+595 
-606 SDTKFAASYQ
+606 
-616 DADKLETMSE
+616 ADLKWGKT
-626 GSVDRRFYVK
+626 GD
-636 DSDGVI
+636 
-642 HKITDTTYKLDH
+642 
-654 TAPVLTAFNASPHGS
+654 NASFD
-669 EKTIKQ
+669 IKGDTEVPV
-675 NKLSVWAAEQMDVD
+675 N
-689 FLTSEGPETGTASG
+689 
-703 MNNAQITYEEEGS
+703 
-716 TGEKRISPK
+716 
-725 KLSHKDGT
+725 
-733 NAYGFSINAN
+733 
-743 SKVAV
+743 
-748 KSISL
+748 SISIHAV
-753 DLTDNAGNVS
+753 DMAGNVATLDTS
-763 PEPQKY
+763 KSQEVPEKVSKLVS
-769 NSPSVKDCNVKEIEE
+769 NSSGVTVNVSYS
-784 LMADT
+784 DT
-789 TAPTIST
+789 TPQRTA
-796 SWDTS
+796 
-801 AASNGKYYNSNR
+801 NGKGYYNHGRS
-813 TLTITINAPF
+813 
-823 FNYVQQMM
+823 
-831 PEYAVATIT
+831 
-840 KNGSDWE
+840 
-847 TVKPGNFTRIEG
+847 
-859 TDTWVKT
+859 
-866 VTFTEDGDYEVKNVN
+866 VTFTVTDPFFKYTKQYEPQQICKITRDGSDYVTVSLDQQGSGWKDLGNDTYSYTVDLSADGDYVIGEAKFH
-881 VQDVVGRGADADG
+881 DVLGGGIHSARADG
-894 DTFTIDK
+894 EEFVIDQ

-1178 DANTAS
+1178 DSDTSS

-1291 ADQLEKNPIRE
+1291 ADQLEKSPIRE
-1302 FVLDGSSSKQDVSVV
+1302 FTLDGSSSKQDVTVV

>member
-1 MSVFDKLKAYSR
+1 MSMFDKLKAYSR

-34 AQAVTAAYAESSTQ
+34 AQAVTAAYAAETSQ
-48 TTKETKATEKAVAP
+48 EQPKDAKKAETKSVTP
-62 ADLGIKP
+62 ADLGINDIDNWNGNDQTVTYSVHIDKGTPNVTIKAETIAKLIDEQVRAQAGDQFKYDPNAQTGVSKVVNDELAGIKLPDGCKDKAVSKDKNGEYLVTTSLDTKSLAYTVSPAAGVTQNKDNSVTVVGNADGEVQLTFTVTKLNYNVSFSYGYKKPQEKKDPEPGKGDTSKKDENADTSNGAKGASGEETTTPAIPATPEQSYDRVDVEKP
-69 VNWGGK
+69 VNCKTQFAPDYSKVVFQTPGK
-75 SDVTLTFSTHID
+75 LTF
-87 NGEAVATISA
+87 
-97 NQVKALVK
+97 K
-105 DQLENSEDFKN
+105 
-116 QFVYTKNGQ
+116 
-125 DALSKQ
+125 
-131 IDAKLAEINKTGKGL
+131 
-146 PESTTDEDGNKTTY
+146 
-160 SDAVFNSEVAI
+160 
-171 TPEVTGCKVEL
+171 
-182 VNSTDGANSAAKVN
+182 
-196 DDGSITI
+196 
-203 KTDKEIKEGTV
+203 
-214 GLKVTQLSV
+214 
-223 KASFGYAY
+223 
-231 MKKVSNTAASGSEGS
+231 
-246 DGNDNGRISIDVGTV
+246 
-261 GGSGDVHLEGDGQMS
+261 
-276 GSSTQITDD
+276 
-285 PKAKTDVTLENVTSG
+285 
-300 YGVGMPVSTA
+300 
-310 KVTANEYY
+310 EYY
-318 AGIDPSTFAEVDATD
+318 SNLDPSAFAEVDATD

-348 YKGLRGDIKNSNKE
+348 YKGLRGEIKNSNEE
-362 FDAELSDGDGDVK
+362 FDAELTGDDK
-375 QNLTIKPNKHFDGGD
+375 QNLQIKPNKHFDGGD
-390 FTINWYYPNGDPVD
+390 FTINWYYPNNQPVND
-404 GATTTVHVKI
+404 ATTTVHVKI

-487 EILDNDATNELYYG
+487 EILNDKDMNDLYYG

-506 NFKLGSE
+506 NFKLGSG
-513 NLKLTSRKVKSDD
+513 NLKLTPRKVKSDD
-526 DVLSNYTFT
+526 DVLSNYTFV

-546 SAVWSKT
+546 SAVWSDT

-564 ISGKGLNNEEFHFD
+564 ISGKGLNNEEFHFSE
-578 KPDAR
+578 PDAR

-642 HKITDTTYKLDH
+642 HKITNTTYKLDH

-703 MNNAQITYEEEGS
+703 MSKAQVSYVEEGS
-716 TGEKRISPK
+716 TGEKRISPN
-725 KLSHKDGT
+725 KLNHKDGT

-881 VQDVVGRGADADG
+881 VQDVIGRGADAKG

-949 GNGDEATPAQI
+949 GNGEEATPAQI

-1090 YTLTVQAIDLAGNT
+1090 YTLTVQAVDLAGNT

-1135 SSKTTD
+1135 SAKTTD

-1178 DANTAS
+1178 DADTTS

-1291 ADQLEKNPIRE
+1291 ADQLEKSPIRE
-1302 FVLDGSSSKQDVSVV
+1302 FTLDGSSSKQDVTVV

-1363 GIYMVVAKKRK
+1363 GIYLVVAKKRK

>member
-34 AQAVTAAYAESSTQ
+34 AQAVTAAYAESTTQ
-48 TTKETKATEKAVAP
+48 TAKETKAAETKVTP
-62 ADLGIKP
+62 ADLGIKETP
-69 VNWGGK
+69 WDGK
-75 SDVTLTFSTHID
+75 SNITLAFSTHID

-105 DQLENSEDFKN
+105 DRLENSEDFKN
-116 QFVYTKNGQ
+116 QFVYTQNGQ

-131 IDAKLAEINKTGKGL
+131 IDAKLDDINNNVL
-146 PESTTDEDGNKTTY
+146 PKKNVTSEDGTEKTEY
-160 SDAVFNSEVAI
+160 SNAVYKDGSMTREI
-171 TPEVTGCKVEL
+171 TACKVQL
-182 VNSTDGANSAAKVN
+182 TNNTDGANSVAKVN

-203 KTDKEIKEGTV
+203 KSDGEISGTV
-214 GLKVTQLSV
+214 NLKVTQLSV
-223 KASFGYAY
+223 KVGFGYKYTKTVTKTASSS
-231 MKKVSNTAASGSEGS
+231 SNS
-246 DGNDNGRISIDVGTV
+246 DDSTSNNNRGISIEVGTV
-261 GGSGDVHLEGDGQMS
+261 DGN
-276 GSSTQITDD
+276 TTTTDKVPSNTTVTPTVVD
-285 PKAKTDVTLENVTSG
+285 NDADAKADVTLKDVTSG
-300 YGVGMPVSTA
+300 YGAGSTVSTA
-310 KVTANEYY
+310 QIEFKEYY
-318 AGIDPSTFAEVDATD
+318 SGLKSESFNDVNAEG
-333 LYYKTTHAPYVISLG
+333 LIYKTDHDNFDVFTSECLG
-348 YKGLRGDIKNSNKE
+348 LKPEIV
-362 FDAELSDGDGDVK
+362 SDEANDEYFDVK
-375 QNLTIKPNKHFDGGD
+375 PTTSVLDETQSVQITPKKAFEDEKT
-390 FTINWYYPNGDPVD
+390 FTINWKYPNGK
-404 GATTTVHVKI
+404 GNAGTTTVHVKGI
-414 AKRTIDLGHV
+414 AKKPIDLSKYTG
-424 TPSPVDDLA
+424 
-433 VTADAL
+433 DAID
-439 PFRMANDKQQSAAL
+439 FRMAEDQNKEL
-453 KKSLNEA
+453 LKSLNKAVAEA
-460 VAKLVKNYQMDN
+460 VKASGTGDN
-472 PEFEADDISDFFDSA
+472 IADYYESASISEAYYD
-487 EILDNDATNELYYG
+487 TYYG
-501 SAEQQ
+501 NAESGS
-506 NFKLGSE
+506 NLTYANMSCVSKDDELLNNYDFKYSPTVSVKPMDVQDWTSGSE
-513 NLKLTSRKVKSDD
+513 FTQKLSFK
-526 DVLSNYTFT
+526 
-535 GSPIIEVKKMD
+535 G
-546 SAVWSKT
+546 A
-553 SGDRSLASKLT
+553 
-564 ISGKGLNNEEFHFD
+564 GLNDD
-578 KPDAR
+578 KTITTKPKDGKSWT

-588 GTYTWKD
+588 AKVQWADGVVADASHGAISKGTVFEKAYTDPRELSLIAD
-595 GTIALANDPIS
+595 GSQPGD
-606 SDTKFAASYQ
+606 
-616 DADKLETMSE
+616 
-626 GSVDRRFYVK
+626 FYVK
-636 DSDGVI
+636 DDATGIV
-642 HKITDTTYKLDH
+642 HKITNTVYKLDH
-654 TAPVLTAFNASPHGS
+654 TKPTLTAFNAVPEGATKIQKKG
-669 EKTIKQ
+669 KTKD
-675 NKLSVWAAEQMDVD
+675 LSVLVAENMSVE
-689 FLTSEGPETGTASG
+689 FFASEGDQTSVSSG
-703 MNNAQITYEEEGS
+703 MNNVRAKYDEEGS
-716 TGEKRISPK
+716 RTTVDPQDITVSSTGKNESGGNKYEFPI
-725 KLSHKDGT
+725 HAD
-733 NAYGFSINAN
+733 

-748 KSISL
+748 SSIGI
-753 DLTDNAGNVS
+753 DLTDNAGNKS
-763 PEPQKY
+763 KDLKY
-769 NSPSVKDCNVKEIEE
+769 NSAATNIDVAE
-784 LMADT
+784 LMSQT

-801 AASNGKYYNSNR
+801 AASHGKYYNTNR
-813 TLTITINAPF
+813 TLTVTINAPF
-823 FNYVQQMM
+823 FDYMQEYM
-831 PEYAVATIT
+831 PDLVMTSVT
-840 KNGSDWE
+840 KDGASWQ
-847 TVKPGNFTRIEG
+847 TLKPENFTRVS
-859 TDTWVKT
+859 DSSDVWVAT
-866 VTFTEDGDYEVKNVN
+866 VEFTADGDYEVSNINVK
-881 VQDVVGRGADADG
+881 DLLGRGAKVDG
-894 DTFTIDK
+894 ESFTIDK

-1178 DANTAS
+1178 DSDTSS

-1291 ADQLEKNPIRE
+1291 ADQLEKSPIRE
-1302 FVLDGSSSKQDVSVV
+1302 FTLDGSSSKQDVTVV

>member
-34 AQAVTAAYAESSTQ
+34 AQAVTAAYAAESSTAEPA
-48 TTKETKATEKAVAP
+48 KGAETKVTP
-62 ADLGIKP
+62 ADLGIKETP
-69 VNWGGK
+69 WNGK
-75 SDVTLTFSTHID
+75 SDITLTFSTHID

-97 NQVKALVK
+97 DQVKALVK

-116 QFVYTKNGQ
+116 QFVYTKSGQ

-131 IDAKLAEINKTGKGL
+131 IDAKLAEINKDVL
-146 PESTTDEDGNKTTY
+146 PKKNVTSEDGTEKTEY
-160 SDAVFNSEVAI
+160 SNAVYKEDSMTREI
-171 TPEVTGCKVEL
+171 TACKVAL
-182 VNSTDGANSAAKVN
+182 TNNTDGANSAATVN

-203 KTDKEIKEGTV
+203 KSNGVISGTV
-214 GLKVTQLSV
+214 SLKVTQLSV
-223 KASFGYAY
+223 KVGFGYKYTKTVTKTTASSNSDDSTS
-231 MKKVSNTAASGSEGS
+231 KNNRGISIEVGTEGGNTTTIDKVPSNTTVTPTVV
-246 DGNDNGRISIDVGTV
+246 DNDADA
-261 GGSGDVHLEGDGQMS
+261 
-276 GSSTQITDD
+276 
-285 PKAKTDVTLENVTSG
+285 KADVTLKDVTSG
-300 YGVGMPVSTA
+300 YGVGSTVSTA
-310 KVTANEYY
+310 SVTTEEYY
-318 AGIDPSTFAEVDATD
+318 AGIDSSTFADVNAEGLV
-333 LYYKTTHAPYVISLG
+333 YKTAHGDYVVFNGKDGKWVGL
-348 YKGLRGDIKNSNKE
+348 KGEIVSDKANDE
-362 FDAELSDGDGDVK
+362 FFDVK
-375 QNLTIKPNKHFDGGD
+375 PTSTSLDKTKTVQITPKKAFESEKT
-390 FTINWYYPNGDPVD
+390 FTINWKYPNGK
-404 GATTTVHVKI
+404 GAGTTTVHVKGI
-414 AKRTIDLGHV
+414 AKKPIEASQLAIDAQYYRFQDDQEKNVCDLLNQKV
-424 TPSPVDDLA
+424 KDQLVDDADKDA
-433 VTADAL
+433 VKKDDYFKSVSLDGYDETGANTSVCKIV
-439 PFRMANDKQQSAAL
+439 PGEKNDKNDVYSNYEIECPESVSVKPIESMVLEDWGKTTDSGEKTAEL
-453 KKSLNEA
+453 TLTSKYGEDNHEWTITNENFGNRYVKELP
-460 VAKLVKNYQMDN
+460 VASWDGHTLSKDLVK
-472 PEFEADDISDFFDSA
+472 DSFTNTWKNDKDEEGSPA
-487 EILDNDATNELYYG
+487 YPLYARNSKNGIITRVTVSYKYDRTAPTLKNITFDNDA
-501 SAEQQ
+501 
-506 NFKLGSE
+506 
-513 NLKLTSRKVKSDD
+513 KVKKVPKDDILFTDQKSDVAYTLADELSGVDHDNVKTTYD
-526 DVLSNYTFT
+526 DL
-535 GSPIIEVKKMD
+535 K
-546 SAVWSKT
+546 
-553 SGDRSLASKLT
+553 
-564 ISGKGLNNEEFHFD
+564 SGKTGIPVEQLIWDKSGNRARFD
-578 KPDAR
+578 
-583 WIHEK
+583 IK
-588 GTYTWKD
+588 GD
-595 GTIALANDPIS
+595 
-606 SDTKFAASYQ
+606 
-616 DADKLETMSE
+616 SE
-626 GSVDRRFYVK
+626 VPVD
-636 DSDGVI
+636 
-642 HKITDTTYKLDH
+642 
-654 TAPVLTAFNASPHGS
+654 
-669 EKTIKQ
+669 
-675 NKLSVWAAEQMDVD
+675 
-689 FLTSEGPETGTASG
+689 
-703 MNNAQITYEEEGS
+703 
-716 TGEKRISPK
+716 
-725 KLSHKDGT
+725 
-733 NAYGFSINAN
+733 
-743 SKVAV
+743 
-748 KSISL
+748 SISIHAV
-753 DLTDNAGNVS
+753 DAAGNVATLGRS
-763 PEPQKY
+763 DSEEVPEKVSKLVA
-769 NSPSVKDCNVKEIEE
+769 NSSGVTVNVSYS
-784 LMADT
+784 DT
-789 TAPTIST
+789 TPQRTA
-796 SWDTS
+796 
-801 AASNGKYYNSNR
+801 NGKGYYNHGRS
-813 TLTITINAPF
+813 
-823 FNYVQQMM
+823 
-831 PEYAVATIT
+831 
-840 KNGSDWE
+840 
-847 TVKPGNFTRIEG
+847 
-859 TDTWVKT
+859 
-866 VTFTEDGDYEVKNVN
+866 VTFTVTDPFFKYTKQYEPQQICKITRDGSDYVTVSLDQQGSGWKDLGNDTYSYTVDLSADGDYVIGEAKFH
-881 VQDVVGRGADADG
+881 DVLGGGIHSASAAGEEFV
-894 DTFTIDK
+894 IDQ

-1041 GTSIEV
+1041 GTTIEV

-1291 ADQLEKNPIRE
+1291 ADQLEKSPIRE
-1302 FVLDGSSSKQDVSVV
+1302 FTLDGSSSKQDVTVV

>member
-1 MSVFDKLKAYSR
+1 MSMFDKLKAYSR

-34 AQAVTAAYAESSTQ
+34 AQAVTAAYAAETSQ
-48 TTKETKATEKAVAP
+48 EQPKDAKKAETKSVTP
-62 ADLGIKP
+62 ADLGINDIDNWNGNDQTVTYSVHIDKGTPNVTIKAETIAKLIDEQVRAQAGDQFKYDPNAQTGVSKVVNDELAGIKLPDGCKDKAVSKDKNGEYLVTTSLDTKSLAYTVSPAAGVTQNKDNSVTVVGNADGEVQLTFTVTKLNYNVSFSYGYKKPQEKKDPEPGKGDTSKKDENADTSNGAKGASGEETTTPAIPATPEQSYDRVDVEKP
-69 VNWGGK
+69 VNCKTQFAPDYSKVVFQTPGK
-75 SDVTLTFSTHID
+75 LTF
-87 NGEAVATISA
+87 
-97 NQVKALVK
+97 K
-105 DQLENSEDFKN
+105 
-116 QFVYTKNGQ
+116 
-125 DALSKQ
+125 
-131 IDAKLAEINKTGKGL
+131 
-146 PESTTDEDGNKTTY
+146 
-160 SDAVFNSEVAI
+160 
-171 TPEVTGCKVEL
+171 
-182 VNSTDGANSAAKVN
+182 
-196 DDGSITI
+196 
-203 KTDKEIKEGTV
+203 
-214 GLKVTQLSV
+214 
-223 KASFGYAY
+223 
-231 MKKVSNTAASGSEGS
+231 
-246 DGNDNGRISIDVGTV
+246 
-261 GGSGDVHLEGDGQMS
+261 
-276 GSSTQITDD
+276 
-285 PKAKTDVTLENVTSG
+285 
-300 YGVGMPVSTA
+300 
-310 KVTANEYY
+310 EYY
-318 AGIDPSTFAEVDATD
+318 SNLDPSAFAEVDATD

-348 YKGLRGDIKNSNKE
+348 YKGLRGEIKNSNEE
-362 FDAELSDGDGDVK
+362 FDAELTGDDK
-375 QNLTIKPNKHFDGGD
+375 QNLEIKPNKHFDGGD
-390 FTINWYYPNGDPVD
+390 FTINWYYPNNQPVND
-404 GATTTVHVKI
+404 ATTTVHVKI

-487 EILDNDATNELYYG
+487 EILNDKDMNDLYYG

-506 NFKLGSE
+506 NFKLGSG
-513 NLKLTSRKVKSDD
+513 NLKLTPRKVKSDD
-526 DVLSNYTFT
+526 DVLSNYTFV

-546 SAVWSKT
+546 SAVWSDT

-564 ISGKGLNNEEFHFD
+564 ISGKGLNNEEFHFSE
-578 KPDAR
+578 PDAR

-642 HKITDTTYKLDH
+642 HKITNTTYKLDH

-703 MNNAQITYEEEGS
+703 MRKAQVSYVEEGS
-716 TGEKRISPK
+716 TGEKRISPN
-725 KLSHKDGT
+725 KLNHKDGT

-881 VQDVVGRGADADG
+881 VQDVIGRGADAKG

-949 GNGDEATPAQI
+949 GNGEEATPAQI

-1090 YTLTVQAIDLAGNT
+1090 YTLTVQAVDLAGNT

-1135 SSKTTD
+1135 SAKTTD

-1178 DANTAS
+1178 DADTTS

-1291 ADQLEKNPIRE
+1291 ADQLEKSPIRE
-1302 FVLDGSSSKQDVSVV
+1302 FTLDGSSSKQDVTVV

-1363 GIYMVVAKKRK
+1363 GIYLVVAKKRK

>member
-34 AQAVTAAYAESSTQ
+34 AQAVTAAYAEESQQSQ
-48 TTKETKATEKAVAP
+48 PTKAETKTTAFDAKTVLSKN
-62 ADLGIKP
+62 IKWDG
-69 VNWGGK
+69 VQNLE
-75 SDVTLTFSTHID
+75 LTFSTHIND
-87 NGEAVATISA
+87 GKATAKISA
-97 NQVKALVK
+97 DQVKALVNTELTK
-105 DQLENSEDFKN
+105 SSYDDQF
-116 QFVYTKNGQ
+116 QYTRDGQ
-125 DALSKQ
+125 DALSKA
-131 IDAKLAEINKTGKGL
+131 IDAKLAEINKSGL
-146 PESTTDEDGNKTTY
+146 PETKTETSKDGKEKTETKYSNAVFDDGN
-160 SDAVFNSEVAI
+160 DAKMTREI
-171 TPEVTGCKVEL
+171 TGCKVEL
-182 VNSTDGANSAAKVN
+182 ANNADGANSVAKVN
-196 DDGSITI
+196 DDGSISVE
-203 KTDKEIKEGTV
+203 TDNEITGV
-214 GLKVTQLSV
+214 ISLKVTQISAKV
-223 KASFGYAY
+223 NFGYKYDKAVT
-231 MKKVSNTAASGSEGS
+231 KTVTSSSSDSSDSKDNAGGNFDISIGTE
-246 DGNDNGRISIDVGTV
+246 DGNQSNVSGTIGDNTNQSTTHETV
-261 GGSGDVHLEGDGQMS
+261 
-276 GSSTQITDD
+276 TDR
-285 PKAKTDVTLENVTSG
+285 TDVSLNDVVSG
-300 YGVGMPVSTA
+300 YGVGATISTGQLSA
-310 KVTANEYY
+310 KEYY
-318 AGIDPSTFAEVDATD
+318 DQFAPVADIDAAD
-333 LYYKTTHAPYVISLG
+333 LIYKTPHNPYEISLG
-348 YKGLRGDIKNSNKE
+348 KQGLTGTVKIA
-362 FDAELSDGDGDVK
+362 DADAKYFSAEPPTSSAD
-375 QNLTIKPNKHFDGGD
+375 LTQKVQITPKKAFDGEKT
-390 FTINWYYPNGDPVD
+390 FTIEWTYPNDKPAGK
-404 GATTTVHVKI
+404 TTVHVKGI
-414 AKRTIDLGHV
+414 AKKTIDLSKYTG
-424 TPSPVDDLA
+424 
-433 VTADAL
+433 DAID
-439 PFRMANDKQQSAAL
+439 FRMAEDQNKEL
-453 KKSLNEA
+453 VKSLNKAVAEA
-460 VAKLVKNYQMDN
+460 VKASGTGDN
-472 PEFEADDISDFFDSA
+472 IADYYESASISEAYYD
-487 EILDNDATNELYYG
+487 TYYG
-501 SAEQQ
+501 NAESGSDLAYD
-506 NFKLGSE
+506 NMSWVPKDDELLNNYDFKYSPTVSVKPMDVQDWTSGSE
-513 NLKLTSRKVKSDD
+513 FTQKLSFKGAG
-526 DVLSNYTFT
+526 L
-535 GSPIIEVKKMD
+535 
-546 SAVWSKT
+546 
-553 SGDRSLASKLT
+553 SGDKT
-564 ISGKGLNNEEFHFD
+564 ITTKPKDD
-578 KPDAR
+578 KSWT

-588 GTYTWKD
+588 AKVQWADGVVADASHGAISKGTVFEKTYTDPRELSLIAD
-595 GTIALANDPIS
+595 GSQPGD
-606 SDTKFAASYQ
+606 
-616 DADKLETMSE
+616 
-626 GSVDRRFYVK
+626 FYVK
-636 DSDGVI
+636 DDATGIV
-642 HKITDTTYKLDH
+642 HKITNTVYKLDH
-654 TAPVLTAFNASPHGS
+654 TKPTLTAFNAVPEGATKIQKKG
-669 EKTIKQ
+669 KTKD
-675 NKLSVWAAEQMDVD
+675 LSLLVAENMSVE
-689 FLTSEGPETGTASG
+689 FFASEGDQTSVSSG
-703 MNNAQITYEEEGS
+703 MNKVRAKYDEEGS
-716 TGEKRISPK
+716 RTTVDPQDITVSSTGKNESGGNKYEFPI
-725 KLSHKDGT
+725 HAD
-733 NAYGFSINAN
+733 

-748 KSISL
+748 SSIGI
-753 DLTDNAGNVS
+753 DLTDNAGNKS
-763 PEPQKY
+763 EGLKY
-769 NSPSVKDCNVKEIEE
+769 NSAATNIDVAE
-784 LMADT
+784 LMSQT

-801 AASNGKYYNSNR
+801 AASHGKYYNTNR
-813 TLTITINAPF
+813 TLTVTINAPF
-823 FNYVQQMM
+823 FDYMQEYM
-831 PEYAVATIT
+831 PDLVMTSVT
-840 KNGSDWE
+840 KDGASWQ
-847 TVKPGNFTRIEG
+847 TLKPENFTRVS
-859 TDTWVKT
+859 DSSDVWVAT
-866 VTFTEDGDYEVKNVN
+866 VEFTADGDYEVSNINVK
-881 VQDVVGRGADADG
+881 DLLGRGAKVDG
-894 DTFTIDK
+894 ESFTIDK

-933 HNFDPNLFKIE
+933 HNFDPSLFKIE

-1178 DANTAS
+1178 DSDTSS

-1291 ADQLEKNPIRE
+1291 ADQLEKSPIRE
-1302 FVLDGSSSKQDVSVV
+1302 FTLDGSSSKQDVTVV

>member
-34 AQAVTAAYAESSTQ
+34 AQAVTAAYAESTTQ
-48 TTKETKATEKAVAP
+48 TTKETEATETKVTP
-62 ADLGIKP
+62 ADLGIKETP
-69 VNWGGK
+69 WDGK
-75 SDVTLTFSTHID
+75 SNITLTFSTHID

-97 NQVKALVK
+97 DQVKALVK

-116 QFVYTKNGQ
+116 QFVYTKSGQ
-125 DALSKQ
+125 DVLSKQ
-131 IDAKLAEINKTGKGL
+131 IDAKLAEINKDVL
-146 PESTTDEDGNKTTY
+146 PKKNVTSEDGTEKTEY
-160 SDAVFNSEVAI
+160 SNAVYKEDSMTREI
-171 TPEVTGCKVEL
+171 TACKVQLTNNTE
-182 VNSTDGANSAAKVN
+182 GANSAATVN

-203 KTDKEIKEGTV
+203 KSNGVISGTV
-214 GLKVTQLSV
+214 NLKVTQLSV
-223 KASFGYAY
+223 KVGFGYKY
-231 MKKVSNTAASGSEGS
+231 TKTVTKTTSSSSSSDGSTSNNNGGISIEVGTEDGNTTTTNKVPSNTTVTPTVV
-246 DGNDNGRISIDVGTV
+246 DNDADA
-261 GGSGDVHLEGDGQMS
+261 
-276 GSSTQITDD
+276 
-285 PKAKTDVTLENVTSG
+285 KADVTLKDVTSG
-300 YGVGMPVSTA
+300 YGVGSTISTA
-310 KVTANEYY
+310 SVTTEEYY
-318 AGIDPSTFAEVDATD
+318 AGIDSSTFADVNAEGLV
-333 LYYKTTHAPYVISLG
+333 YKTAHDDYVVFNGKDDKWVGL
-348 YKGLRGDIKNSNKE
+348 KGEIASDKAN
-362 FDAELSDGDGDVK
+362 DELFDVK
-375 QNLTIKPNKHFDGGD
+375 PTSTSLDKTKTVQITPKKAFEGERT
-390 FTINWYYPNGDPVD
+390 FTINWKYPNGK
-404 GATTTVHVKI
+404 GAGTTTVHVKGI
-414 AKRTIDLGHV
+414 AKKPIEADQLEVNYQFYRFQDDQEKNVCDLLNQKV
-424 TPSPVDDLA
+424 KDQLVDDADKAA
-433 VTADAL
+433 VKKEDYFKSVSLDGYDETGANASVCKIV
-439 PFRMANDKQQSAAL
+439 PGEENDKNDVYSNYEINCPTSVYIVPIESVNLEHWGDTTESGEKTAEL
-453 KKSLNEA
+453 TLTSKYGEDNHEWTITHKNFDDRYVKELP
-460 VAKLVKNYQMDN
+460 VASWDGHMLSKDLVK
-472 PEFEADDISDFFDSA
+472 DSFTNTWKNDKDEEGSPA
-487 EILDNDATNELYYG
+487 YPLYARNSKNGIITRVTVSYKYDRTAPTLKNITFDNDA
-501 SAEQQ
+501 SV
-506 NFKLGSE
+506 K
-513 NLKLTSRKVKSDD
+513 KVPKDDILFTDQKSDVSYTLG
-526 DVLSNYTFT
+526 DVLS
-535 GSPIIEVKKMD
+535 GVDHDSVKTTYDDLK
-546 SAVWSKT
+546 
-553 SGDRSLASKLT
+553 
-564 ISGKGLNNEEFHFD
+564 SGKSGIPADLKWGKTGDKASFD
-578 KPDAR
+578 
-583 WIHEK
+583 IK
-588 GTYTWKD
+588 G
-595 GTIALANDPIS
+595 
-606 SDTKFAASYQ
+606 DT
-616 DADKLETMSE
+616 E
-626 GSVDRRFYVK
+626 V
-636 DSDGVI
+636 
-642 HKITDTTYKLDH
+642 
-654 TAPVLTAFNASPHGS
+654 PVN
-669 EKTIKQ
+669 
-675 NKLSVWAAEQMDVD
+675 
-689 FLTSEGPETGTASG
+689 
-703 MNNAQITYEEEGS
+703 
-716 TGEKRISPK
+716 
-725 KLSHKDGT
+725 
-733 NAYGFSINAN
+733 
-743 SKVAV
+743 
-748 KSISL
+748 SISIHAV
-753 DLTDNAGNVS
+753 DMAGNVATLDRS
-763 PEPQKY
+763 DSQEVPEKVSKLVS
-769 NSPSVKDCNVKEIEE
+769 NSSGVTVNVSYS
-784 LMADT
+784 DT
-789 TAPTIST
+789 TPQRTA
-796 SWDTS
+796 
-801 AASNGKYYNSNR
+801 NGKGYYNHGRS
-813 TLTITINAPF
+813 
-823 FNYVQQMM
+823 
-831 PEYAVATIT
+831 
-840 KNGSDWE
+840 
-847 TVKPGNFTRIEG
+847 
-859 TDTWVKT
+859 
-866 VTFTEDGDYEVKNVN
+866 VTFTVTDPFFKYTKQYEPQQICKITRDGSDYVTVSLDQQGSGWKDLGNDTYSYTVDLSADGDYVIGEAKFH
-881 VQDVVGRGADADG
+881 DVLGGGIHSASADG
-894 DTFTIDK
+894 EEFVIDQ

-1291 ADQLEKNPIRE
+1291 ADQLEKSPIRE
-1302 FVLDGSSSKQDVSVV
+1302 FTLDGSSSKQDVTVV

>member
-34 AQAVTAAYAESSTQ
+34 AQAVTAAYAESAGQAQ
-48 TTKETKATEKAVAP
+48 TKGAETEPVTVDPASLVNKNVHWNGQDELMLNFSSHIKDGSSSATIV
-62 ADLGIKP
+62 
-69 VNWGGK
+69 K
-75 SDVTLTFSTHID
+75 SDVIGMVNNAFQ
-87 NGEAVATISA
+87 GEAYDSA
-97 NQVKALVK
+97 FAYTAGGDDAVSKA
-105 DQLENSEDFKN
+105 
-116 QFVYTKNGQ
+116 
-125 DALSKQ
+125 
-131 IDAKLAEINKTGKGL
+131 IDESLAREAEKLAKNNKDDEKETVAYDNVAVNGDIARKVVGCDYDIIA
-146 PESTTDEDGNKTTY
+146 PEGVK
-160 SDAVFNSEVAI
+160 
-171 TPEVTGCKVEL
+171 VTKE
-182 VNSTDGANSAAKVN
+182 K
-196 DDGSITI
+196 DGSISIEGNAPVENAQI
-203 KTDKEIKEGTV
+203 KLKVKSVTVDLSFNYTYKKTTTPKSTSATETTVSENKDAKSDDVTNGGTPTPTPTPAPAKTTEETLDGNHKLYASLEDRTV
-214 GLKVTQLSV
+214 DCGAGTEVLSGAITNREYFSGAADALKAAENVDAAGLVYKTPHADYAVLSGSWQGLK
-223 KASFGYAY
+223 G
-231 MKKVSNTAASGSEGS
+231 E
-246 DGNDNGRISIDVGTV
+246 
-261 GGSGDVHLEGDGQMS
+261 
-276 GSSTQITDD
+276 
-285 PKAKTDVTLENVTSG
+285 LEN
-300 YGVGMPVSTA
+300 
-310 KVTANEYY
+310 
-318 AGIDPSTFAEVDATD
+318 AEA
-333 LYYKTTHAPYVISLG
+333 
-348 YKGLRGDIKNSNKE
+348 NKE
-362 FDAELSDGDGDVK
+362 FFDADLMTSTAAFEQKVK
-375 QNLTIKPNKHFDGGD
+375 ITPKKAFEDEKT
-390 FTINWYYPNGDPVD
+390 FTITWKYPNGDPA
-404 GATTTVHVKI
+404 GTTTVHVRGI
-414 AKRTIDLGHV
+414 AQKDL
-424 TPSPVDDLA
+424 DLA
-433 VTADAL
+433 SVTAENQVD
-439 PFRMANDKQQSAAL
+439 FRMATDQDSYLLKAANAAAE
-453 KKSLNEA
+453 KA
-460 VAKLVKNYQMDN
+460 V
-472 PEFEADDISDFFDSA
+472 
-487 EILDNDATNELYYG
+487 DATQTGDKITDLYT
-501 SAEQQ
+501 SASIKESDYSEYYT
-506 NFKLGSE
+506 NGKKYAENKLDGTRLS
-513 NLKLTSRKVKSDD
+513 LKKSDD
-526 DVLSNYTFT
+526 DILANYNIIGQPTVVVKPMVSKAWSDDTDLTKRLSLAGTGLKAETFT
-535 GSPIIEVKKMD
+535 SP
-546 SAVWSKT
+546 SKT
-553 SGDRSLASKLT
+553 WIKTNATAKWQGGKLADTRGGLSAETKFVESTDDTNRGGQGKMENSFYVQDNDDKIVREITGTSYLYDNVVPGLTSFKAVPDTSK
-564 ISGKGLNNEEFHFD
+564 F
-578 KPDAR
+578 
-583 WIHEK
+583 
-588 GTYTWKD
+588 KD
-595 GTIALANDPIS
+595 FKS
-606 SDTKFAASYQ
+606 SD
-616 DADKLETMSE
+616 
-626 GSVDRRFYVK
+626 
-636 DSDGVI
+636 
-642 HKITDTTYKLDH
+642 
-654 TAPVLTAFNASPHGS
+654 
-669 EKTIKQ
+669 
-675 NKLSVWAAEQMDVD
+675 NKVWAAENMKVQFYTTEGDNTKDDENPCASGINKVEG
-689 FLTSEGPETGTASG
+689 TYTEQSSKGKSEEKPIPGTAFDKTKDKYG
-703 MNNAQITYEEEGS
+703 YEFS
-716 TGEKRISPK
+716 
-725 KLSHKDGT
+725 LSAD
-733 NAYGFSINAN
+733 
-743 SKVAV
+743 SKVRSDQIHV
-748 KSISL
+748 T
-753 DLTDNAGNVS
+753 LTDNAGNKS
-763 PEPQKY
+763 
-769 NSPSVKDCNVKEIEE
+769 KELGYGDALLDGKKNTNIDVEE
-784 LMADT
+784 LAAT
-789 TAPTIST
+789 TSAPTIST
-796 SWDTS
+796 SWNTT
-801 AASNGKYYNSNR
+801 AASNGKYYNVNR
-813 TLTITINAPF
+813 TLTVTIHAPF
-823 FNYVQQMM
+823 F
-831 PEYAVATIT
+831 EYTQAYLSGDVFATVT
-840 KNGSDWE
+840 KNGGSYRTLTPSDF
-847 TVKPGNFTRIEG
+847 KSQGN
-859 TDTWVKT
+859 DTWVAT
-866 VTFTEDGDYEVKNVN
+866 VDFTEDGDYEVSNVN
-881 VQDVVGRGADADG
+881 VQDILGRGSTADG

-1178 DANTAS
+1178 DSDTSS

-1291 ADQLEKNPIRE
+1291 ADQLEKSPIRE
-1302 FVLDGSSSKQDVSVV
+1302 FTLDGSSSKQDVSVV

>member
-34 AQAVTAAYAESSTQ
+34 AQAVTAAYAESTTTQ
-48 TTKETKATEKAVAP
+48 SAKGAETTEAKVTP
-62 ADLGIKP
+62 ADLGIKETP
-69 VNWGGK
+69 WDGK
-75 SDVTLTFSTHID
+75 SDITLTFSTHID
-87 NGEAVATISA
+87 KGEAVATISA
-97 NQVKALVK
+97 DQVKALVK

-131 IDAKLAEINKTGKGL
+131 IDAKLAEINKDVL
-146 PESTTDEDGNKTTY
+146 PKKNVTSEDGTEKTEY
-160 SDAVFNSEVAI
+160 SNAVYKEDSMTREI
-171 TPEVTGCKVEL
+171 TACKVQLTNNTE
-182 VNSTDGANSAAKVN
+182 GANSAATVN

-203 KTDKEIKEGTV
+203 KSNGVISGTV
-214 GLKVTQLSV
+214 NLKVTQLSV
-223 KASFGYAY
+223 KVGFGYKY
-231 MKKVSNTAASGSEGS
+231 TKTVTKTTSSSSSSDGSTSKNNGGISIEVGTEDGNTTTTNKVPSNTTVTPTVV
-246 DGNDNGRISIDVGTV
+246 DNDADA
-261 GGSGDVHLEGDGQMS
+261 
-276 GSSTQITDD
+276 
-285 PKAKTDVTLENVTSG
+285 KADVTLKDVTSG
-300 YGVGMPVSTA
+300 YGVWSTVSTA
-310 KVTANEYY
+310 SVTTEEYY
-318 AGIDPSTFAEVDATD
+318 AGIDSSTFADVNAEGLV
-333 LYYKTTHAPYVISLG
+333 YKTAHDDYVVFNGKDDKWVGL
-348 YKGLRGDIKNSNKE
+348 KGEIVSDKANDE
-362 FDAELSDGDGDVK
+362 FFDVK
-375 QNLTIKPNKHFDGGD
+375 PTSTSLDKTKTVQITPKKAFEGD
-390 FTINWYYPNGDPVD
+390 KTFTINWKYPNGK
-404 GATTTVHVKI
+404 GAGTTTVHVKGI
-414 AKRTIDLGHV
+414 AKKPIDLSRLSNEK
-424 TPSPVDDLA
+424 P
-433 VTADAL
+433 L
-439 PFRMANDKQQSAAL
+439 PFRL
-453 KKSLNEA
+453 
-460 VAKLVKNYQMDN
+460 AKDQN
-472 PEFEADDISDFFDSA
+472 A
-487 EILDNDATNELYYG
+487 EILKTANDLVKDATDGEVSDLYKLVTINEEKYNEAAKADMEFDSSVLTFEVRDSKGSSDKLNDYDFTVDGNQVTQPKVKVAKIEEIDWDEQSGITLTGLTYNEDYYKNQG
-501 SAEQQ
+501 NKDYSKTIHKADKNLWYRNAATVGVDGKNAVAVSQDIEDNQTVADLDFGKQQTFKTSASANQLAKFYTQ
-506 NFKLGSE
+506 NSDKVIKRVRDVNFNYDHTKPS
-513 NLKLTSRKVKSDD
+513 LTS
-526 DVLSNYTFT
+526 FT
-535 GSPIIEVKKMD
+535 
-546 SAVWSKT
+546 AT
-553 SGDRSLASKLT
+553 ASGDRKTELKSGSHAGALVADRITVDFEAKDSGSNEAAGVSGIADVQANYQIQKSGQKTATPKAEDYGKYAFDIDEDSKVST
-564 ISGKGLNNEEFHFD
+564 DS
-578 KPDAR
+578 
-583 WIHEK
+583 IHVK
-588 GTYTWKD
+588 TVDHAGN
-595 GTIALANDPIS
+595 ANDQTLAEASIDPKYTELVRASSAPEIS
-606 SDTKFAASYQ
+606 S
-616 DADKLETMSE
+616 
-626 GSVDRRFYVK
+626 
-636 DSDGVI
+636 
-642 HKITDTTYKLDH
+642 
-654 TAPVLTAFNASPHGS
+654 
-669 EKTIKQ
+669 
-675 NKLSVWAAEQMDVD
+675 
-689 FLTSEGPETGTASG
+689 
-703 MNNAQITYEEEGS
+703 
-716 TGEKRISPK
+716 
-725 KLSHKDGT
+725 
-733 NAYGFSINAN
+733 
-743 SKVAV
+743 
-748 KSISL
+748 
-753 DLTDNAGNVS
+753 
-763 PEPQKY
+763 
-769 NSPSVKDCNVKEIEE
+769 
-784 LMADT
+784 
-789 TAPTIST
+789 
-796 SWDTS
+796 SWDTT
-801 AASNGKYYNSNR
+801 AASNGKYYNVSR
-813 TLTITINAPF
+813 TLTLTIKAPF
-823 FNYVQQMM
+823 YEYVQ
-831 PEYAVATIT
+831 EYMANVPIA
-840 KNGSDWE
+840 
-847 TVKPGNFTRIEG
+847 
-859 TDTWVKT
+859 T
-866 VTFTEDGDYEVKNVN
+866 VTRDGKSWKSVFPTDFKETSEGSNVYTCPISFTEDGDYVVSECVVT
-881 VQDVVGRGADADG
+881 DLVGRSAKVDG

-1291 ADQLEKNPIRE
+1291 ADQLEKSPIRE
-1302 FVLDGSSSKQDVSVV
+1302 FTLDGSSSKQDVSVV

>member
-1 MSVFDKLKAYSR
+1 MSMFDKLKAYSR

-34 AQAVTAAYAESSTQ
+34 AQAVTAAYAAETSQ
-48 TTKETKATEKAVAP
+48 EQPKDAKKAETKSVTP
-62 ADLGIKP
+62 ADLGINDIDNWNGNDQTVTYSVHIDKGTPNVTIKAETIAKLIDEQVRAQAGDQFKYDPNAKTGVSKVVNDELAGIKLPDGCKDKAVSKDKNGEYLVTTSLDTKSLAYTVSPAAGVTQNKDNSVTVVGNADGEVQLTFTVTKLNYNVSFSYGYKKPQEKKDPEPGKGDTSKKDENADTSNGAKGASGEETTTPAIPATPEQSYDRVDVEKP
-69 VNWGGK
+69 VNCKTQFAPDYSKVVFQTPGK
-75 SDVTLTFSTHID
+75 LTF
-87 NGEAVATISA
+87 
-97 NQVKALVK
+97 K
-105 DQLENSEDFKN
+105 
-116 QFVYTKNGQ
+116 
-125 DALSKQ
+125 
-131 IDAKLAEINKTGKGL
+131 
-146 PESTTDEDGNKTTY
+146 
-160 SDAVFNSEVAI
+160 
-171 TPEVTGCKVEL
+171 
-182 VNSTDGANSAAKVN
+182 
-196 DDGSITI
+196 
-203 KTDKEIKEGTV
+203 
-214 GLKVTQLSV
+214 
-223 KASFGYAY
+223 
-231 MKKVSNTAASGSEGS
+231 
-246 DGNDNGRISIDVGTV
+246 
-261 GGSGDVHLEGDGQMS
+261 
-276 GSSTQITDD
+276 
-285 PKAKTDVTLENVTSG
+285 
-300 YGVGMPVSTA
+300 
-310 KVTANEYY
+310 EYY
-318 AGIDPSTFAEVDATD
+318 SNLDPSAFAEVDATD

-348 YKGLRGDIKNSNKE
+348 YKGLRGEIKNSNEE
-362 FDAELSDGDGDVK
+362 FDAELTGDDK
-375 QNLTIKPNKHFDGGD
+375 QNLEIKPNKHFDGGD
-390 FTINWYYPNGDPVD
+390 FTINWYYPNNQPVND
-404 GATTTVHVKI
+404 ATTTVHVKI

-487 EILDNDATNELYYG
+487 EILNDKDMNDLYYG
-501 SAEQQ
+501 SAERQ
-506 NFKLGSE
+506 NFKLGSG
-513 NLKLTSRKVKSDD
+513 NLKLTPRKVKSDD
-526 DVLSNYTFT
+526 DVLSNYTFV

-546 SAVWSKT
+546 SAVWSDT

-564 ISGKGLNNEEFHFD
+564 ISGKGLNNEEFHFSE
-578 KPDAR
+578 PDAR

-642 HKITDTTYKLDH
+642 HKITNTTYKLDH

-703 MNNAQITYEEEGS
+703 MSKAQVSYVEEGS
-716 TGEKRISPK
+716 TGEKRISPN
-725 KLSHKDGT
+725 KLNHKDGT

-881 VQDVVGRGADADG
+881 VQDVIGRGADAKG

-949 GNGDEATPAQI
+949 GNGEEATPAQI

-1090 YTLTVQAIDLAGNT
+1090 YTLTVQAVDLAGNT

-1135 SSKTTD
+1135 SAKTTD

-1178 DANTAS
+1178 DADTTS

-1291 ADQLEKNPIRE
+1291 ADQLEKSPIRE
-1302 FVLDGSSSKQDVSVV
+1302 FTLDGSSSKQDVTVV

-1363 GIYMVVAKKRK
+1363 GIYLVVAKKRK

>member
-1 MSVFDKLKAYSR
+1 M
-13 KPAAVILATVM
+13 TV
-24 ATSTIPTTPI
+24 
-34 AQAVTAAYAESSTQ
+34 
-48 TTKETKATEKAVAP
+48 K
-62 ADLGIKP
+62 
-69 VNWGGK
+69 
-75 SDVTLTFSTHID
+75 
-87 NGEAVATISA
+87 
-97 NQVKALVK
+97 
-105 DQLENSEDFKN
+105 
-116 QFVYTKNGQ
+116 
-125 DALSKQ
+125 
-131 IDAKLAEINKTGKGL
+131 
-146 PESTTDEDGNKTTY
+146 
-160 SDAVFNSEVAI
+160 
-171 TPEVTGCKVEL
+171 
-182 VNSTDGANSAAKVN
+182 
-196 DDGSITI
+196 
-203 KTDKEIKEGTV
+203 
-214 GLKVTQLSV
+214 
-223 KASFGYAY
+223 
-231 MKKVSNTAASGSEGS
+231 
-246 DGNDNGRISIDVGTV
+246 
-261 GGSGDVHLEGDGQMS
+261 
-276 GSSTQITDD
+276 
-285 PKAKTDVTLENVTSG
+285 
-300 YGVGMPVSTA
+300 
-310 KVTANEYY
+310 
-318 AGIDPSTFAEVDATD
+318 
-333 LYYKTTHAPYVISLG
+333 
-348 YKGLRGDIKNSNKE
+348 
-362 FDAELSDGDGDVK
+362 
-375 QNLTIKPNKHFDGGD
+375 
-390 FTINWYYPNGDPVD
+390 
-404 GATTTVHVKI
+404 
-414 AKRTIDLGHV
+414 
-424 TPSPVDDLA
+424 
-433 VTADAL
+433 
-439 PFRMANDKQQSAAL
+439 
-453 KKSLNEA
+453 
-460 VAKLVKNYQMDN
+460 
-472 PEFEADDISDFFDSA
+472 
-487 EILDNDATNELYYG
+487 
-501 SAEQQ
+501 
-506 NFKLGSE
+506 
-513 NLKLTSRKVKSDD
+513 
-526 DVLSNYTFT
+526 
-535 GSPIIEVKKMD
+535 
-546 SAVWSKT
+546 
-553 SGDRSLASKLT
+553 
-564 ISGKGLNNEEFHFD
+564 
-578 KPDAR
+578 
-583 WIHEK
+583 
-588 GTYTWKD
+588 
-595 GTIALANDPIS
+595 
-606 SDTKFAASYQ
+606 
-616 DADKLETMSE
+616 
-626 GSVDRRFYVK
+626 
-636 DSDGVI
+636 
-642 HKITDTTYKLDH
+642 
-654 TAPVLTAFNASPHGS
+654 
-669 EKTIKQ
+669 
-675 NKLSVWAAEQMDVD
+675 
-689 FLTSEGPETGTASG
+689 
-703 MNNAQITYEEEGS
+703 
-716 TGEKRISPK
+716 
-725 KLSHKDGT
+725 
-733 NAYGFSINAN
+733 
-743 SKVAV
+743 
-748 KSISL
+748 
-753 DLTDNAGNVS
+753 
-763 PEPQKY
+763 
-769 NSPSVKDCNVKEIEE
+769 
-784 LMADT
+784 
-789 TAPTIST
+789 
-796 SWDTS
+796 
-801 AASNGKYYNSNR
+801 
-813 TLTITINAPF
+813 APF
-823 FNYVQQMM
+823 FE
-831 PEYAVATIT
+831 EYTQHYLKDTALATIT
-840 KNGSDWE
+840 RDGAAFQ
-847 TVKPGNFTRIEG
+847 TVTPKDFHKVGD
-859 TDTWVKT
+859 DTWVCPIS
-866 VTFTEDGDYEVKNVN
+866 FTEDGDYVVSDIT
-881 VQDVVGRGADADG
+881 VQDIIGRSQTIAG

-960 GGWSSNG
+960 GGWTSNG

-1027 VAPTAAV
+1027 VAPSAAV

-1041 GTSIEV
+1041 GTTIEV

-1178 DANTAS
+1178 DSDTSS

-1227 KKSGAAAEI
+1227 KKTGAAAEI

-1302 FVLDGSSSKQDVSVV
+1302 FTLDGSSSKQDVTVV

-1351 VGTIVAIVVVAG
+1351 IGTIVAIVVVAG
-1363 GIYMVVAKKRK
+1363 GIYLVVAKKRK
-1374 ENEEK
+1374 ENEEN

>member
-1 MSVFDKLKAYSR
+1 MSMFDKLKAYSR

-34 AQAVTAAYAESSTQ
+34 AQAVTAAYAAES
-48 TTKETKATEKAVAP
+48 TTPAKTKGTEKAETKNVTP
-62 ADLGIKP
+62 ADLGINDIDNWNGSDQTVTYSVHIDKGTPNVTIKADTIAKLIDEQVRAQAGDQFKYDPNAQTGVSKVVNDELAGITLPDGCKDKAVSKDKNGEYLVTTSLDTKSLAYTVSPAAGVTQNKDNSVTVVGNADGEVQLTFTVTKLNYNVSFSYGYEKPQEKKDPEPGKDDTSKKDENTDTSTSENSASGGETATPAPEPTDHVDVKEP
-69 VNWGGK
+69 VNCKAQFAPDYSKVVFQTPGK
-75 SDVTLTFSTHID
+75 L
-87 NGEAVATISA
+87 
-97 NQVKALVK
+97 K
-105 DQLENSEDFKN
+105 
-116 QFVYTKNGQ
+116 FV
-125 DALSKQ
+125 
-131 IDAKLAEINKTGKGL
+131 
-146 PESTTDEDGNKTTY
+146 
-160 SDAVFNSEVAI
+160 
-171 TPEVTGCKVEL
+171 
-182 VNSTDGANSAAKVN
+182 
-196 DDGSITI
+196 
-203 KTDKEIKEGTV
+203 
-214 GLKVTQLSV
+214 
-223 KASFGYAY
+223 
-231 MKKVSNTAASGSEGS
+231 
-246 DGNDNGRISIDVGTV
+246 
-261 GGSGDVHLEGDGQMS
+261 
-276 GSSTQITDD
+276 
-285 PKAKTDVTLENVTSG
+285 
-300 YGVGMPVSTA
+300 
-310 KVTANEYY
+310 EYY
-318 AGIDPSTFAEVDATD
+318 SNLDPSTFAEVDATD

-348 YKGLRGDIKNSNKE
+348 YKGLRGEIKNSNKE
-362 FDAELSDGDGDVK
+362 FDAELTDGDSDGK
-375 QNLTIKPNKHFDGGD
+375 QNLEIKPNKHFDGGD
-390 FTINWYYPNGDPVD
+390 FTINWYYPNDQLVN

-414 AKRTIDLGHV
+414 EKRMIDLGHV
-424 TPSPVDDLA
+424 TPNPVDDLA

-460 VAKLVKNYQMDN
+460 VAELVKNYQMDN
-472 PEFEADDISDFFDSA
+472 PEFEADDISDYFDSA

-506 NFKLGSE
+506 NFKLNSE

-526 DVLSNYTFT
+526 DVLSNYTIM

-546 SAVWSKT
+546 SAVWSDT

-654 TAPVLTAFNASPHGS
+654 TAPVLIAFNASPHGS

-703 MNNAQITYEEEGS
+703 MNNAQISYEEEGS
-716 TGEKRISPK
+716 TGEKRINPK
-725 KLSHKDGT
+725 KLTHKDGT

-748 KSISL
+748 NSISL

-763 PEPQKY
+763 PKPQKY

-801 AASNGKYYNSNR
+801 AASNGKYYNSSR

-881 VQDVVGRGADADG
+881 VQDVVGRGADAKG

-982 TLSVSGEDLASNK
+982 TLSVSGEDLATNK

-1090 YTLTVQAIDLAGNT
+1090 YTLTVQAVDLAGNT

-1178 DANTAS
+1178 DSDTSS

-1291 ADQLEKNPIRE
+1291 ADQLEKSPIRE
-1302 FVLDGSSSKQDVSVV
+1302 FTLDGSSSKQDVTVV

-1363 GIYMVVAKKRK
+1363 GICMVVAKKRK

>member
-34 AQAVTAAYAESSTQ
+34 AQAVTAAYAAETSTQ
-48 TTKETKATEKAVAP
+48 ATKETEVTEKAVAP

-69 VNWGGK
+69 VNWDGK

-105 DQLENSEDFKN
+105 GQLENSEDFKN

-182 VNSTDGANSAAKVN
+182 ANSTDGANSAATVN

-214 GLKVTQLSV
+214 SLKVTQLSV

-276 GSSTQITDD
+276 GSSTQVTDD

-300 YGVGMPVSTA
+300 YGAGMPVSTA

-318 AGIDPSTFAEVDATD
+318 AGIDSSTFADVNAEGLV
-333 LYYKTTHAPYVISLG
+333 YKANQSFDVYAGGLLG
-348 YKGLRGDIKNSNKE
+348 LKGEIVSDGANDE
-362 FDAELSDGDGDVK
+362 FFGAELTTSILDKTQTVQITPK
-375 QNLTIKPNKHFDGGD
+375 KAFESEKT
-390 FTINWYYPNGDPVD
+390 FTINWAYPNGK
-404 GATTTVHVKI
+404 GNAGTTTVHVKGI
-414 AKRTIDLGHV
+414 AKKPIEASQLAIDAQYYRFQDDQEKNVCDLLNQKV
-424 TPSPVDDLA
+424 KDQLVDDADKDA
-433 VTADAL
+433 VKKDDYFKSVSLDGYDETGAS
-439 PFRMANDKQQSAAL
+439 PSVCKIVPGEKNDKNDVYSNYTIECPESVVVNAIEAPTWGEATESGEKTNDLTLASKIGENNSDWTITSGNYKDRYVKQLPTASWGDHTLSA
-453 KKSLNEA
+453 E
-460 VAKLVKNYQMDN
+460 LVKDSFSETWKYPDDQVKDQGN
-472 PEFEADDISDFFDSA
+472 PVHSLYARNSKNGIITRVEVSYKFDCEAPTLSNMTF
-487 EILDNDATNELYYG
+487 DNDANVKKVTKDDIIFADQKSDVAYTL
-501 SAEQQ
+501 AD
-506 NFKLGSE
+506 
-513 NLKLTSRKVKSDD
+513 NLSGVAHDNVKTSYSDLKSGKNDIPAKLTWDKDANLARFDIKGNTEVPVDSISIHAVDDAGNTADLKPGPNKVPANVTKLVSD
-526 DVLSNYTFT
+526 S
-535 GSPIIEVKKMD
+535 
-546 SAVWSKT
+546 
-553 SGDRSLASKLT
+553 SGVTVA
-564 ISGKGLNNEEFHFD
+564 ISYSDTTPQRTANGKG
-578 KPDAR
+578 
-583 WIHEK
+583 
-588 GTYTWKD
+588 
-595 GTIALANDPIS
+595 
-606 SDTKFAASYQ
+606 
-616 DADKLETMSE
+616 
-626 GSVDRRFYVK
+626 
-636 DSDGVI
+636 
-642 HKITDTTYKLDH
+642 
-654 TAPVLTAFNASPHGS
+654 
-669 EKTIKQ
+669 
-675 NKLSVWAAEQMDVD
+675 
-689 FLTSEGPETGTASG
+689 
-703 MNNAQITYEEEGS
+703 
-716 TGEKRISPK
+716 
-725 KLSHKDGT
+725 
-733 NAYGFSINAN
+733 
-743 SKVAV
+743 
-748 KSISL
+748 
-753 DLTDNAGNVS
+753 
-763 PEPQKY
+763 
-769 NSPSVKDCNVKEIEE
+769 
-784 LMADT
+784 
-789 TAPTIST
+789 
-796 SWDTS
+796 
-801 AASNGKYYNSNR
+801 YYNHGRS
-813 TLTITINAPF
+813 
-823 FNYVQQMM
+823 
-831 PEYAVATIT
+831 
-840 KNGSDWE
+840 
-847 TVKPGNFTRIEG
+847 
-859 TDTWVKT
+859 
-866 VTFTEDGDYEVKNVN
+866 VTFTVTDPFFKYTKKYEPQAICTITRDGADYTTVSLDQQGSGWKDLGNDTYSYTVDLSADGDYVIGEAKFH
-881 VQDVVGRGADADG
+881 DVLGGDGVHGASAAG
-894 DTFTIDK
+894 EEFVIDQ

-1027 VAPTAAV
+1027 VAPSAAV

-1041 GTSIEV
+1041 GTTIEV

-1291 ADQLEKNPIRE
+1291 ADQLEKSPIRE
-1302 FVLDGSSSKQDVSVV
+1302 FTLDGSSSKQDVTVV

>member
-24 ATSTIPTTPI
+24 VTSTIPTTPI
-34 AQAVTAAYAESSTQ
+34 AQAVTAAYAEEGQQSQ
-48 TTKETKATEKAVAP
+48 PTKGETKTTAFDAKTVLSKN
-62 ADLGIKP
+62 IKWDG
-69 VNWGGK
+69 VQNLE
-75 SDVTLTFSTHID
+75 LTFSTHIND
-87 NGEAVATISA
+87 GKATAKISA
-97 NQVKALVK
+97 DQVTALVNTELTK
-105 DQLENSEDFKN
+105 SSYDDQF
-116 QFVYTKNGQ
+116 QYTRDGQ
-125 DALSKQ
+125 DALSKA
-131 IDAKLAEINKTGKGL
+131 IDAKLAEINKSGL
-146 PESTTDEDGNKTTY
+146 PENKTETSKDGKEKTETKYSNAVFDDGN
-160 SDAVFNSEVAI
+160 DAKMTREI
-171 TPEVTGCKVEL
+171 TGCKVEL
-182 VNSTDGANSAAKVN
+182 ANNTDGANSVAKVN
-196 DDGSITI
+196 NDGSISVE
-203 KTDKEIKEGTV
+203 TDSEITGV
-214 GLKVTQLSV
+214 ISLKVTQISAKV
-223 KASFGYAY
+223 NFGYKYDKAVT
-231 MKKVSNTAASGSEGS
+231 KTVTSSSSDSSDSKDNAGGNFNISIGTE
-246 DGNDNGRISIDVGTV
+246 DGNQ
-261 GGSGDVHLEGDGQMS
+261 SGFSGAIGDKMNQ
-276 GSSTQITDD
+276 STTHEAVTDR
-285 PKAKTDVTLENVTSG
+285 TDVSLNDVVSG
-300 YGVGMPVSTA
+300 CGVGATISTGQLSA
-310 KVTANEYY
+310 KEYY
-318 AGIDPSTFAEVDATD
+318 DQFAPVANIDATD
-333 LYYKTTHAPYVISLG
+333 LMYKTSHDPYEISLG
-348 YKGLRGDIKNSNKE
+348 KQGLTGTVKIA
-362 FDAELSDGDGDVK
+362 DADAKYFSAEPPTSSAD
-375 QNLTIKPNKHFDGGD
+375 LTQKIQITPKKAFDGEKT
-390 FTINWYYPNGDPVD
+390 FAINWEYPNGDSA
-404 GATTTVHVKI
+404 GSTTVHVKGI
-414 AKRTIDLGHV
+414 AKKPIEADQLEINYQFYRFQDDQEKNVCDLLNQKV
-424 TPSPVDDLA
+424 KDQLVDDADKAA
-433 VTADAL
+433 VKKEDYFKSVSLDGYDETGANASVCKIVPGEENDKNDVYSNYEINCPTSVYIVPIESVNLEHWGDTTESGEKTADLTLTSYYGEDNHEWPITHENFRERYVKKL
-439 PFRMANDKQQSAAL
+439 PVASWDGHTLSKDLVKDSFTKTWKNDKDEEGSPAYPLYARNSENGIITRVTVSYKYDRTAPTL
-453 KKSLNEA
+453 KNIT
-460 VAKLVKNYQMDN
+460 
-472 PEFEADDISDFFDSA
+472 F
-487 EILDNDATNELYYG
+487 DNDA
-501 SAEQQ
+501 SV
-506 NFKLGSE
+506 K
-513 NLKLTSRKVKSDD
+513 KVPKDDILFTDQKSDVAYTLADELSGVDHDNVKTTYD
-526 DVLSNYTFT
+526 DL
-535 GSPIIEVKKMD
+535 K
-546 SAVWSKT
+546 
-553 SGDRSLASKLT
+553 
-564 ISGKGLNNEEFHFD
+564 SGKTGIPVEKLIWDKSGNRASFD
-578 KPDAR
+578 
-583 WIHEK
+583 IK
-588 GTYTWKD
+588 G
-595 GTIALANDPIS
+595 
-606 SDTKFAASYQ
+606 DT
-616 DADKLETMSE
+616 E
-626 GSVDRRFYVK
+626 V
-636 DSDGVI
+636 
-642 HKITDTTYKLDH
+642 
-654 TAPVLTAFNASPHGS
+654 PVN
-669 EKTIKQ
+669 
-675 NKLSVWAAEQMDVD
+675 
-689 FLTSEGPETGTASG
+689 
-703 MNNAQITYEEEGS
+703 
-716 TGEKRISPK
+716 
-725 KLSHKDGT
+725 
-733 NAYGFSINAN
+733 
-743 SKVAV
+743 
-748 KSISL
+748 SISIHAV
-753 DLTDNAGNVS
+753 DMAGNVATLDRS
-763 PEPQKY
+763 KSQEVPEKVSKLVS
-769 NSPSVKDCNVKEIEE
+769 NSSGVTVNVSYS
-784 LMADT
+784 DT
-789 TAPTIST
+789 TPQRTA
-796 SWDTS
+796 
-801 AASNGKYYNSNR
+801 NGKGYYNHGRS
-813 TLTITINAPF
+813 
-823 FNYVQQMM
+823 
-831 PEYAVATIT
+831 
-840 KNGSDWE
+840 
-847 TVKPGNFTRIEG
+847 
-859 TDTWVKT
+859 
-866 VTFTEDGDYEVKNVN
+866 VTFTVTDPFFKYTKQYEPQAICTITRDGADYTTVSLDQQGSGWKDLGNDTYSYTVDLSADGDYVIG
-881 VQDVVGRGADADG
+881 QASFHDVIGGGVHTAFADG
-894 DTFTIDK
+894 EEFVIDQ

-1178 DANTAS
+1178 DSDTSS

-1291 ADQLEKNPIRE
+1291 ADQLEKSPIRE
-1302 FVLDGSSSKQDVSVV
+1302 FTLDGSSSKQDVTVV

>member
-1 MSVFDKLKAYSR
+1 MSVFDKFKAYSR

-34 AQAVTAAYAESSTQ
+34 AQAVTAAYAEESQQSQ
-48 TTKETKATEKAVAP
+48 PTKGETKTTAFDAKTVLSKN
-62 ADLGIKP
+62 IKWDG
-69 VNWGGK
+69 VRNLE
-75 SDVTLTFSTHID
+75 LTFSTHIND
-87 NGEAVATISA
+87 GKATAKISA
-97 NQVKALVK
+97 DQVTALVNTELTK
-105 DQLENSEDFKN
+105 PSYDDQF
-116 QFVYTKNGQ
+116 QYTRDGQ
-125 DALSKQ
+125 DALSKA
-131 IDAKLAEINKTGKGL
+131 IDAKLAEINKSGL
-146 PESTTDEDGNKTTY
+146 PENKTETSKDGKEKTETKYSNAVFDDGN
-160 SDAVFNSEVAI
+160 DAKMTREI
-171 TPEVTGCKVEL
+171 TGCKVKL
-182 VNSTDGANSAAKVN
+182 ANNTDGANSVAQVN
-196 DDGSITI
+196 DDGSISVE
-203 KTDKEIKEGTV
+203 TDNETTGVIS
-214 GLKVTQLSV
+214 LKVTQISAKV
-223 KASFGYAY
+223 NFGYKYDKAVT
-231 MKKVSNTAASGSEGS
+231 KTVTSSSSDPNDSKDNTGGNFDISIGTE
-246 DGNDNGRISIDVGTV
+246 DGNQSGFSGTIGDNTNQSTTHETV
-261 GGSGDVHLEGDGQMS
+261 
-276 GSSTQITDD
+276 TDR
-285 PKAKTDVTLENVTSG
+285 TDVSLNDVVSG
-300 YGVGMPVSTA
+300 YGVGTTISTGQLSA
-310 KVTANEYY
+310 KEYY
-318 AGIDPSTFAEVDATD
+318 DQFAPVADIDATD
-333 LYYKTTHAPYVISLG
+333 LIYKTSHDPYEISLG
-348 YKGLRGDIKNSNKE
+348 KQGLTGTVQIA
-362 FDAELSDGDGDVK
+362 DADAKYFSAEPPTSSADLTQKIQITPKKAFEGEK
-375 QNLTIKPNKHFDGGD
+375 TFTIK
-390 FTINWYYPNGDPVD
+390 WAYPNGKDD
-404 GATTTVHVKI
+404 AGTTTVHVKGI
-414 AKRTIDLGHV
+414 AKKTIDLSKYTG
-424 TPSPVDDLA
+424 
-433 VTADAL
+433 DAID
-439 PFRMANDKQQSAAL
+439 FRMAEDQNKEL
-453 KKSLNEA
+453 VKSLNKAVAEA
-460 VAKLVKNYQMDN
+460 VKASGTGDN
-472 PEFEADDISDFFDSA
+472 IADYYESASISEAYYD
-487 EILDNDATNELYYG
+487 TYYG
-501 SAEQQ
+501 NAESGSDLAYD
-506 NFKLGSE
+506 NMSWVSKDDELLNNYDFKYSPTVSVKPMDVQDWTSGSE
-513 NLKLTSRKVKSDD
+513 FTQKLSFKGAG
-526 DVLSNYTFT
+526 L
-535 GSPIIEVKKMD
+535 
-546 SAVWSKT
+546 
-553 SGDRSLASKLT
+553 SGDKT
-564 ISGKGLNNEEFHFD
+564 ITTKPKDD
-578 KPDAR
+578 KSWT

-588 GTYTWKD
+588 AKVQWADGVVADASHGAISKGTVFEKTYTDPRELSLIAD
-595 GTIALANDPIS
+595 GSQPGD
-606 SDTKFAASYQ
+606 
-616 DADKLETMSE
+616 
-626 GSVDRRFYVK
+626 FYVK
-636 DSDGVI
+636 DDATGIV
-642 HKITDTTYKLDH
+642 HKITNTVYKLDH
-654 TAPVLTAFNASPHGS
+654 TKPTLTAFNAVPEGATKIQKKG
-669 EKTIKQ
+669 KTKD
-675 NKLSVWAAEQMDVD
+675 LSLLVAENMSVE
-689 FLTSEGPETGTASG
+689 FFASEGDQTSVSSG
-703 MNNAQITYEEEGS
+703 MNKVRAKYDEEGS
-716 TGEKRISPK
+716 RTTVDPQDITVSSTGKNESGGNKYEFPI
-725 KLSHKDGT
+725 HAD
-733 NAYGFSINAN
+733 

-748 KSISL
+748 SSIGI
-753 DLTDNAGNVS
+753 DLTDNAGNKS
-763 PEPQKY
+763 EGLKY
-769 NSPSVKDCNVKEIEE
+769 NSAATNIDVAE
-784 LMADT
+784 LMSQT

-801 AASNGKYYNSNR
+801 AASHGKYYNTNR
-813 TLTITINAPF
+813 TLTVTINAPF
-823 FNYVQQMM
+823 FDYMQEYM
-831 PEYAVATIT
+831 PDLVMTSVT
-840 KNGSDWE
+840 KDGASWQ
-847 TVKPGNFTRIEG
+847 TLKPENFTRVS
-859 TDTWVKT
+859 DSSDVWVAT
-866 VTFTEDGDYEVKNVN
+866 VEFTADGDYEVSNINVK
-881 VQDVVGRGADADG
+881 DLLGRGAKVDG
-894 DTFTIDK
+894 ESFTIDK

-1178 DANTAS
+1178 DSDTSS

-1291 ADQLEKNPIRE
+1291 ADQLEKSPIRE
-1302 FVLDGSSSKQDVSVV
+1302 FTLDGSSSKQDVTVV

>member
-1 MSVFDKLKAYSR
+1 MSMFDKLKAYSR

-34 AQAVTAAYAESSTQ
+34 AQAVTAAYAAESTMPAK
-48 TTKETKATEKAVAP
+48 TKGTEKAETKNVTP
-62 ADLGIKP
+62 ADLGINDIDNWNGSDQTVTYSVHIDKGTPNVTIKADTIAKLIDEQVRAQAGDQFKYDPNAQTGVSKVVNDELAGITLPDGCKDKAVSKDKNGEYLVTTSLDTKSLAYTVSPAAGVTQNKDNSVTVVANADGEVQLTFTVTKLNYNVSFSYGYEKPQEKKDPEPGKDDTSKKDENTDTSTSENSASGGETATPAPEPTDHVDVKEP
-69 VNWGGK
+69 VNCKAQFAPDYSKVVFQTPGK
-75 SDVTLTFSTHID
+75 L
-87 NGEAVATISA
+87 
-97 NQVKALVK
+97 K
-105 DQLENSEDFKN
+105 
-116 QFVYTKNGQ
+116 FV
-125 DALSKQ
+125 
-131 IDAKLAEINKTGKGL
+131 
-146 PESTTDEDGNKTTY
+146 
-160 SDAVFNSEVAI
+160 
-171 TPEVTGCKVEL
+171 
-182 VNSTDGANSAAKVN
+182 
-196 DDGSITI
+196 
-203 KTDKEIKEGTV
+203 
-214 GLKVTQLSV
+214 
-223 KASFGYAY
+223 
-231 MKKVSNTAASGSEGS
+231 
-246 DGNDNGRISIDVGTV
+246 
-261 GGSGDVHLEGDGQMS
+261 
-276 GSSTQITDD
+276 
-285 PKAKTDVTLENVTSG
+285 
-300 YGVGMPVSTA
+300 
-310 KVTANEYY
+310 EYY
-318 AGIDPSTFAEVDATD
+318 SNLDPSTFAEVDATD

-362 FDAELSDGDGDVK
+362 FDAELTDGDSDGK
-375 QNLTIKPNKHFDGGD
+375 QNLEIKPNKHFDGGD
-390 FTINWYYPNGDPVD
+390 FTINWYYPNDQLVN

-414 AKRTIDLGHV
+414 EKRMIDLGHV
-424 TPSPVDDLA
+424 TPNPVDDLA

-460 VAKLVKNYQMDN
+460 VAELVKNYQMDN
-472 PEFEADDISDFFDSA
+472 PEFEADDISDYFDSA

-506 NFKLGSE
+506 NFKLNSE

-526 DVLSNYTFT
+526 DVLSNYTIM

-546 SAVWSKT
+546 SAVWSDT

-636 DSDGVI
+636 DSNGVI

-654 TAPVLTAFNASPHGS
+654 TAPVLIAFNASPHGS

-703 MNNAQITYEEEGS
+703 MNNAQISYEEEGS
-716 TGEKRISPK
+716 TGEKRINPK
-725 KLSHKDGT
+725 KLTHKDGT

-748 KSISL
+748 NSISL

-801 AASNGKYYNSNR
+801 AASNGKYYNSSR

-881 VQDVVGRGADADG
+881 VQDVVGRGADAKG

-949 GNGDEATPAQI
+949 GNGDEATPAQV

-995 SESYTSPEFV
+995 SESYTSPEFA

-1090 YTLTVQAIDLAGNT
+1090 YTLTVQAVDLAGNT

-1178 DANTAS
+1178 DSDTSS
-1184 GWSEYNYTVSKSNYD
+1184 GWSEYNYTVNKSNYD

-1291 ADQLEKNPIRE
+1291 ADQLEKSPIRE
-1302 FVLDGSSSKQDVSVV
+1302 FTLDGSSSKQDVTVV

>member
-34 AQAVTAAYAESSTQ
+34 AQAVTAAYAAETSTTQ
-48 TTKETKATEKAVAP
+48 SAKTTETKVTP
-62 ADLGIKP
+62 ADLGIKETP
-69 VNWGGK
+69 WDGK

-87 NGEAVATISA
+87 KGEAVATISA
-97 NQVKALVK
+97 DQVKALVK

-131 IDAKLAEINKTGKGL
+131 IDAKLDDINKNVL
-146 PESTTDEDGNKTTY
+146 PKKNVTSEDGTEKTEY
-160 SDAVFNSEVAI
+160 SNAVYKDGSMTREI
-171 TPEVTGCKVEL
+171 TACKVEL
-182 VNSTDGANSAAKVN
+182 TNNTDGANSVAKVN
-196 DDGSITI
+196 GDGSITI
-203 KTDKEIKEGTV
+203 KSDGVISGTV
-214 GLKVTQLSV
+214 SLKVTQLSV
-223 KASFGYAY
+223 KVGFGYKY
-231 MKKVSNTAASGSEGS
+231 TKTVTKTTSSSNSDGSTGNNNGGISVEIGTEGGTTTKIDKVPSNTTVTPEVVE
-246 DGNDNGRISIDVGTV
+246 NDADA
-261 GGSGDVHLEGDGQMS
+261 
-276 GSSTQITDD
+276 
-285 PKAKTDVTLENVTSG
+285 KADVTLKDVTSG
-300 YGVGMPVSTA
+300 YGVGSTVSTA
-310 KVTANEYY
+310 SVTTEEYY
-318 AGIDPSTFAEVDATD
+318 AGIDSSTFADVNAEGLV
-333 LYYKTTHAPYVISLG
+333 YKTAHDDYVVFNGKDDKWVGL
-348 YKGLRGDIKNSNKE
+348 KGKIVSDKANDE
-362 FDAELSDGDGDVK
+362 FFDVK
-375 QNLTIKPNKHFDGGD
+375 PTSTSLDKTKTVQITPKKAFEDEKT
-390 FTINWYYPNGDPVD
+390 FTIEWSYPSGKDD
-404 GATTTVHVKI
+404 IAGTTTVHVKGI
-414 AKRTIDLGHV
+414 AKKKIEADQLAIDAQYYRFQDDQEKNVCDLLNQKVKDQLVDDADKDAVKKEDYFKSVSLDGYDETGANTSVCKIVPGEKNDKNDVYSNYEIKCPESVSVKPIESMVLEDWGKTTDSGEKTAELTLTSKYGEDNHEWTITHENFGERYVKKLPVASWDGHTLSKDLVKDNFADTWKNDKDEEG
-424 TPSPVDDLA
+424 SPVYPLYA
-433 VTADAL
+433 RNSKNGIITRVTVSYKYDRTA
-439 PFRMANDKQQSAAL
+439 PTL
-453 KKSLNEA
+453 KNIT
-460 VAKLVKNYQMDN
+460 
-472 PEFEADDISDFFDSA
+472 F
-487 EILDNDATNELYYG
+487 DNDA
-501 SAEQQ
+501 SV
-506 NFKLGSE
+506 K
-513 NLKLTSRKVKSDD
+513 KVPKDDILFTDQKSDVAYTLADELSGVDYDNVKTTYD
-526 DVLSNYTFT
+526 DLKSGKT
-535 GSPIIEVKKMD
+535 GIPVEKLNWDK
-546 SAVWSKT
+546 SANRASFDIK
-553 SGDRSLASKLT
+553 GDR
-564 ISGKGLNNEEFHFD
+564 EV
-578 KPDAR
+578 P
-583 WIHEK
+583 
-588 GTYTWKD
+588 
-595 GTIALANDPIS
+595 
-606 SDTKFAASYQ
+606 
-616 DADKLETMSE
+616 
-626 GSVDRRFYVK
+626 VD
-636 DSDGVI
+636 
-642 HKITDTTYKLDH
+642 
-654 TAPVLTAFNASPHGS
+654 
-669 EKTIKQ
+669 
-675 NKLSVWAAEQMDVD
+675 
-689 FLTSEGPETGTASG
+689 
-703 MNNAQITYEEEGS
+703 
-716 TGEKRISPK
+716 
-725 KLSHKDGT
+725 
-733 NAYGFSINAN
+733 
-743 SKVAV
+743 
-748 KSISL
+748 SISIHAV
-753 DLTDNAGNVS
+753 DAAGNVATLDRS
-763 PEPQKY
+763 DSQDVPQKVSKLVS
-769 NSPSVKDCNVKEIEE
+769 NSSGVTVNVSYS
-784 LMADT
+784 DT
-789 TAPTIST
+789 TPQRTA
-796 SWDTS
+796 
-801 AASNGKYYNSNR
+801 NGKGYYNHGRS
-813 TLTITINAPF
+813 
-823 FNYVQQMM
+823 
-831 PEYAVATIT
+831 
-840 KNGSDWE
+840 
-847 TVKPGNFTRIEG
+847 
-859 TDTWVKT
+859 
-866 VTFTEDGDYEVKNVN
+866 VTFTVTDPFFKYTKQYEPQQICKITRDGSDYVTVSLDQQGSGWKDLGNDTYSYTVDLSADGDYVIGEAKFH
-881 VQDVVGRGADADG
+881 DVLGGGIHSASADG
-894 DTFTIDK
+894 EEFVIDQ

-1027 VAPTAAV
+1027 VAPSAAV

-1041 GTSIEV
+1041 GTTIEV

-1178 DANTAS
+1178 DSDTSS

-1227 KKSGAAAEI
+1227 QKSGASAEI

-1291 ADQLEKNPIRE
+1291 ADQLEKSPIRE
-1302 FVLDGSSSKQDVSVV
+1302 FTLDGSSSKQDVTVV

>member
-1 MSVFDKLKAYSR
+1 MSMFDKLKAYSR

-34 AQAVTAAYAESSTQ
+34 AQAVTAAYAAETSQ
-48 TTKETKATEKAVAP
+48 EQPKDAKKAETKSVTP
-62 ADLGIKP
+62 ADLGINDIDNWNGNDQTVTYSVHIDKGTPNVTIKAETIAKLIDEQVRAQAGDQFKYDPNAQTGVSKVVNDELAGIKLPDGCKDKAVSKDKNGEYLVTTSLDTKSLAYTVSPAAGVTQNKDNSVTVVGNADGEVQLTFTVTKLNYNVSFSYGYKKPQEKKDPEPGKGDTSKKDENADTSNGAKGASGEETTTPAIPATPEQSYDRVDVEKP
-69 VNWGGK
+69 VNCKTQFAPDYSKVVFQTPGK
-75 SDVTLTFSTHID
+75 LTF
-87 NGEAVATISA
+87 
-97 NQVKALVK
+97 K
-105 DQLENSEDFKN
+105 
-116 QFVYTKNGQ
+116 
-125 DALSKQ
+125 
-131 IDAKLAEINKTGKGL
+131 
-146 PESTTDEDGNKTTY
+146 
-160 SDAVFNSEVAI
+160 
-171 TPEVTGCKVEL
+171 
-182 VNSTDGANSAAKVN
+182 
-196 DDGSITI
+196 
-203 KTDKEIKEGTV
+203 
-214 GLKVTQLSV
+214 
-223 KASFGYAY
+223 
-231 MKKVSNTAASGSEGS
+231 
-246 DGNDNGRISIDVGTV
+246 
-261 GGSGDVHLEGDGQMS
+261 
-276 GSSTQITDD
+276 
-285 PKAKTDVTLENVTSG
+285 
-300 YGVGMPVSTA
+300 
-310 KVTANEYY
+310 EYY
-318 AGIDPSTFAEVDATD
+318 SNLDPSAFAEVDATD

-348 YKGLRGDIKNSNKE
+348 YKGLRGEIKNSNEE
-362 FDAELSDGDGDVK
+362 FDAELTGDDK
-375 QNLTIKPNKHFDGGD
+375 QNLEIKPNKHFDGGD
-390 FTINWYYPNGDPVD
+390 FTINWYYPNNQPVND
-404 GATTTVHVKI
+404 ATTTVHVKI

-487 EILDNDATNELYYG
+487 EILNDKDMNDLYYG

-506 NFKLGSE
+506 NFKLGSG
-513 NLKLTSRKVKSDD
+513 NLKLTPRKVKSDD
-526 DVLSNYTFT
+526 DVLSNYTFV

-546 SAVWSKT
+546 SAVWSDT

-564 ISGKGLNNEEFHFD
+564 ISGKGLNNEEFHFSE
-578 KPDAR
+578 PDAR

-642 HKITDTTYKLDH
+642 HKITNTTYKLDH

-703 MNNAQITYEEEGS
+703 MSKAQVSYVEEGS
-716 TGEKRISPK
+716 TGEKRISPN
-725 KLSHKDGT
+725 KLNHKDGT

-881 VQDVVGRGADADG
+881 VQDVIGRGADAKG

-949 GNGDEATPAQI
+949 GNGEEATPAQI

-1090 YTLTVQAIDLAGNT
+1090 YTLTVQAVDLAGNT

-1135 SSKTTD
+1135 SAKTTD

-1178 DANTAS
+1178 DADTTS

-1291 ADQLEKNPIRE
+1291 ADQLEKSPIRE
-1302 FVLDGSSSKQDVSVV
+1302 FTLDGSSSKQDVTVV

-1363 GIYMVVAKKRK
+1363 GIYLVVAKKRK

>member
-34 AQAVTAAYAESSTQ
+34 AQAVTAAYAESTTQ
-48 TTKETKATEKAVAP
+48 TTKETEATETKVTP
-62 ADLGIKP
+62 ADLGIKKTP
-69 VNWGGK
+69 WDGK
-75 SDVTLTFSTHID
+75 SNITLPFSTHID

-97 NQVKALVK
+97 DQVKALVK

-116 QFVYTKNGQ
+116 QFVYTKSGQ
-125 DALSKQ
+125 DVLSKQ
-131 IDAKLAEINKTGKGL
+131 IDAKLAEINKDVL
-146 PESTTDEDGNKTTY
+146 PKKNVTSEDGTEKTEY
-160 SDAVFNSEVAI
+160 SNAVYKEDSMTREI
-171 TPEVTGCKVEL
+171 TACKVQLTNNTE
-182 VNSTDGANSAAKVN
+182 GANSAATVN

-203 KTDKEIKEGTV
+203 KSNGVISGTV
-214 GLKVTQLSV
+214 NLKVTQLSV
-223 KASFGYAY
+223 KVGFGYKYTKTVTKTASSS
-231 MKKVSNTAASGSEGS
+231 SNS
-246 DGNDNGRISIDVGTV
+246 DDSTSNNNRGISIEVGTV
-261 GGSGDVHLEGDGQMS
+261 DGN
-276 GSSTQITDD
+276 TTTTDKVPSNTTVTPTVVD
-285 PKAKTDVTLENVTSG
+285 NDADAKADVTLKDVTSG
-300 YGVGMPVSTA
+300 YGAGSTVSTA
-310 KVTANEYY
+310 QIEFKEYY
-318 AGIDPSTFAEVDATD
+318 SGLKSESFNDVNAEG
-333 LYYKTTHAPYVISLG
+333 LIYKTDHDSFDVFTSECLG
-348 YKGLRGDIKNSNKE
+348 LKPEIV
-362 FDAELSDGDGDVK
+362 SDEANDEYFDVK
-375 QNLTIKPNKHFDGGD
+375 PTASVLDMTQSVQITPKKAFESEKT
-390 FTINWYYPNGDPVD
+390 FTINWVYPNGE
-404 GATTTVHVKI
+404 GNAGTTTVHVKGI
-414 AKRTIDLGHV
+414 AKKPLNLSDYKADDQ
-424 TPSPVDDLA
+424 VD
-433 VTADAL
+433 
-439 PFRMANDKQQSAAL
+439 FRMATDQDKYLKDAANKAA
-453 KKSLNEA
+453 KKAIEETKTGDE
-460 VAKLVKNYQMDN
+460 V
-472 PEFEADDISDFFDSA
+472 SDFYKSA
-487 EILDNDATNELYYG
+487 SI
-501 SAEQQ
+501 
-506 NFKLGSE
+506 
-513 NLKLTSRKVKSDD
+513 KSDD
-526 DVLSNYTFT
+526 YSDYYTNATAYRNNTLDETKLTLDQGDNAVLDNYAITGQPTVVVKPMVSKAWSDNSDLTKRLSLAGTGLKPETFT
-535 GSPIIEVKKMD
+535 SPSDTWIKTNATAKWQGGKLADTREGLSAETKFVESTDDTNRGGQGKMENSFYVQD
-546 SAVWSKT
+546 NDDKIVREITGTSYLYDNVVPGLTSFKAVPDTSK
-553 SGDRSLASKLT
+553 
-564 ISGKGLNNEEFHFD
+564 F
-578 KPDAR
+578 
-583 WIHEK
+583 
-588 GTYTWKD
+588 KD
-595 GTIALANDPIS
+595 FKS
-606 SDTKFAASYQ
+606 SD
-616 DADKLETMSE
+616 
-626 GSVDRRFYVK
+626 
-636 DSDGVI
+636 
-642 HKITDTTYKLDH
+642 
-654 TAPVLTAFNASPHGS
+654 
-669 EKTIKQ
+669 
-675 NKLSVWAAEQMDVD
+675 NKVWAAENMKVQFYTTEGDNTKDDENPCASGINKVEG
-689 FLTSEGPETGTASG
+689 TYTEQSSKGKSEEKPIPGTAFDKTKDKYG
-703 MNNAQITYEEEGS
+703 YEFS
-716 TGEKRISPK
+716 
-725 KLSHKDGT
+725 LSAD
-733 NAYGFSINAN
+733 
-743 SKVAV
+743 SKVRSDQIHV
-748 KSISL
+748 T
-753 DLTDNAGNVS
+753 LTDNAGNKS
-763 PEPQKY
+763 
-769 NSPSVKDCNVKEIEE
+769 KELGYGDALLDGKKNTNIDVEE
-784 LMADT
+784 LAAT
-789 TAPTIST
+789 TSAPTIST
-796 SWDTS
+796 SWNTT
-801 AASNGKYYNSNR
+801 AASNGKYYNVNR
-813 TLTITINAPF
+813 TLTVTIHAPF
-823 FNYVQQMM
+823 F
-831 PEYAVATIT
+831 EYTQAYLSGDVFATVT
-840 KNGSDWE
+840 KNGGSYRTLTPSDF
-847 TVKPGNFTRIEG
+847 KSQGN
-859 TDTWVKT
+859 DTWVAT
-866 VTFTEDGDYEVKNVN
+866 VDFTEDGDYEVSNVN
-881 VQDVVGRGADADG
+881 VQDILGRGSTADG

-1291 ADQLEKNPIRE
+1291 ADQLEKSPIRE
-1302 FVLDGSSSKQDVSVV
+1302 FTLDGSSSKQDVTVV

>member
-34 AQAVTAAYAESSTQ
+34 AQAVTAAYAEEGQQSQ
-48 TTKETKATEKAVAP
+48 PTKGETKTTAFDAKTVLSKN
-62 ADLGIKP
+62 IKWDG
-69 VNWGGK
+69 VRNLE
-75 SDVTLTFSTHID
+75 LTFSTHIND
-87 NGEAVATISA
+87 GKATAKISA
-97 NQVKALVK
+97 DQVTALVNTELTK
-105 DQLENSEDFKN
+105 SSYDDQF
-116 QFVYTKNGQ
+116 QYTRDGQ
-125 DALSKQ
+125 DALSKA
-131 IDAKLAEINKTGKGL
+131 IDAKLAEINKSGL
-146 PESTTDEDGNKTTY
+146 PENKTETSKDGKEKTETKYSNAVFDDGN
-160 SDAVFNSEVAI
+160 DAKMTREI
-171 TPEVTGCKVEL
+171 TGCKVKL
-182 VNSTDGANSAAKVN
+182 ANNTDGANSVAQVN
-196 DDGSITI
+196 DDGSISVE
-203 KTDKEIKEGTV
+203 TDNETTGVIS
-214 GLKVTQLSV
+214 LKVTQISAKV
-223 KASFGYAY
+223 NFGYKYDKAVT
-231 MKKVSNTAASGSEGS
+231 KTVTSSSSDSNDSKDNTGGNFDISIGTE
-246 DGNDNGRISIDVGTV
+246 DGNQ
-261 GGSGDVHLEGDGQMS
+261 SGFSGAIGDKMNQ
-276 GSSTQITDD
+276 STTHEAVTDR
-285 PKAKTDVTLENVTSG
+285 TDVSLNDVVSG
-300 YGVGMPVSTA
+300 YGVGATISTGQLSA
-310 KVTANEYY
+310 KEYY
-318 AGIDPSTFAEVDATD
+318 DQFAPVADIDATD
-333 LYYKTTHAPYVISLG
+333 LIYKTSHDPYEISLG
-348 YKGLRGDIKNSNKE
+348 KQGLTGTVQIADADAKYFSAEPPTSSADLTQKIQITPKKAFKGERT
-362 FDAELSDGDGDVK
+362 F
-375 QNLTIKPNKHFDGGD
+375 TIKW
-390 FTINWYYPNGDPVD
+390 TYPNGKDD
-404 GATTTVHVKI
+404 AGTTTVHVKGI
-414 AKRTIDLGHV
+414 AKKPIDLSKYTG
-424 TPSPVDDLA
+424 
-433 VTADAL
+433 DAID
-439 PFRMANDKQQSAAL
+439 FRMAEDQNKEL
-453 KKSLNEA
+453 LKSLNKAVAEA
-460 VAKLVKNYQMDN
+460 VKASGTGDN
-472 PEFEADDISDFFDSA
+472 IADYYESASISEAYYD
-487 EILDNDATNELYYG
+487 TYYG
-501 SAEQQ
+501 NAESGS
-506 NFKLGSE
+506 NLTYANMSWVSKDDELLNNYDFKYSPTVSVKPMDVQDWTSGSE
-513 NLKLTSRKVKSDD
+513 FTQKLSFK
-526 DVLSNYTFT
+526 
-535 GSPIIEVKKMD
+535 G
-546 SAVWSKT
+546 A
-553 SGDRSLASKLT
+553 
-564 ISGKGLNNEEFHFD
+564 GLNDD
-578 KPDAR
+578 KTITTKPKDGKSWT

-588 GTYTWKD
+588 AKVQWADGVVADASHGAISKGTVFEKAYTDPRELSLIAD
-595 GTIALANDPIS
+595 GSQPGD
-606 SDTKFAASYQ
+606 
-616 DADKLETMSE
+616 
-626 GSVDRRFYVK
+626 FYVK
-636 DSDGVI
+636 DDATGIV
-642 HKITDTTYKLDH
+642 HKITNTVYKLDH
-654 TAPVLTAFNASPHGS
+654 TKPTLTAFNAVPEGATKIQKKG
-669 EKTIKQ
+669 KTKD
-675 NKLSVWAAEQMDVD
+675 LSVLVAENMSVE
-689 FLTSEGPETGTASG
+689 FFASEGDQTSVSSG
-703 MNNAQITYEEEGS
+703 MNNVRAKYDEEGS
-716 TGEKRISPK
+716 RTTVDPQDITVSSTGKNESGGNKYEFPI
-725 KLSHKDGT
+725 HAD
-733 NAYGFSINAN
+733 

-748 KSISL
+748 SSIGI
-753 DLTDNAGNVS
+753 DLTDNAGNKS
-763 PEPQKY
+763 KDLKY
-769 NSPSVKDCNVKEIEE
+769 NSAATNIDVAE
-784 LMADT
+784 LMSQT

-801 AASNGKYYNSNR
+801 AASHGKYYNTNR
-813 TLTITINAPF
+813 TLTVTINAPF
-823 FNYVQQMM
+823 FDYMQEYM
-831 PEYAVATIT
+831 PDLVMTSVT
-840 KNGSDWE
+840 KDGASWQ
-847 TVKPGNFTRIEG
+847 TLKPENFTRVS
-859 TDTWVKT
+859 DSSDVWVAT
-866 VTFTEDGDYEVKNVN
+866 VEFTADGDYEVSNINVK
-881 VQDVVGRGADADG
+881 DLLGRGAKVDG
-894 DTFTIDK
+894 ESFTIDK

-967 DTHTATVTF
+967 DTHTSTVTF

-1034 HDTNLAD
+1034 HDTNLAV

-1178 DANTAS
+1178 DSDTSS

-1291 ADQLEKNPIRE
+1291 ADQLEKSPIRE
-1302 FVLDGSSSKQDVSVV
+1302 FTLDGSSSKQDVTVV

>member
-34 AQAVTAAYAESSTQ
+34 AQAATAAYAESATSEPAK
-48 TTKETKATEKAVAP
+48 TTETKVTP
-62 ADLGIKP
+62 ADLGIKETP
-69 VNWGGK
+69 WNGK
-75 SDVTLTFSTHID
+75 SNITLTFSTHID
-87 NGEAVATISA
+87 KGEAVATISA
-97 NQVKALVK
+97 DQVKALVK

-160 SDAVFNSEVAI
+160 SDAVFNSKVAI

-214 GLKVTQLSV
+214 SLKVTQLSV

-276 GSSTQITDD
+276 GSSTQVTDD

-318 AGIDPSTFAEVDATD
+318 AGIDSSTFADVNAEGLV
-333 LYYKTTHAPYVISLG
+333 YKSNQSFDVYAGGLLG
-348 YKGLRGDIKNSNKE
+348 LKGEIVSDGANDE
-362 FDAELSDGDGDVK
+362 FFGAELTTSILDKTQTVQITPK
-375 QNLTIKPNKHFDGGD
+375 KAFESEKT
-390 FTINWYYPNGDPVD
+390 FTINWAYPNGK
-404 GATTTVHVKI
+404 GNAGTTTVHVKGI
-414 AKRTIDLGHV
+414 AKKPIEASQLAIDAQYYRFQDDQEKNVCDLLNQKV
-424 TPSPVDDLA
+424 KDQLVDDADKAA
-433 VTADAL
+433 VKKEDYFKSVSLDGYDETGANASVCKIV
-439 PFRMANDKQQSAAL
+439 PGEKNDK
-453 KKSLNEA
+453 
-460 VAKLVKNYQMDN
+460 
-472 PEFEADDISDFFDSA
+472 
-487 EILDNDATNELYYG
+487 NDVY
-501 SAEQQ
+501 
-506 NFKLGSE
+506 
-513 NLKLTSRKVKSDD
+513 
-526 DVLSNYTFT
+526 SNYTIECPDSVSVKPIETMALEDWGKTTDSGEKTAELTLTSYYGEDNHEWPITHENFGERYVKKLPVASWDGHT
-535 GSPIIEVKKMD
+535 LSKDLVKDNFADTWKNDKDEEGSPVYLLYARNSKKGIITRVT
-546 SAVWSKT
+546 V
-553 SGDRSLASKLT
+553 
-564 ISGKGLNNEEFHFD
+564 
-578 KPDAR
+578 
-583 WIHEK
+583 
-588 GTYTWKD
+588 
-595 GTIALANDPIS
+595 
-606 SDTKFAASYQ
+606 SY
-616 DADKLETMSE
+616 K
-626 GSVDRRFYVK
+626 Y
-636 DSDGVI
+636 
-642 HKITDTTYKLDH
+642 DH
-654 TAPVLTAFNASPHGS
+654 TAPTLKNITFDNDASVKKVPKDDILFTDQKSDVSYTLGDVLSGVDHDSVKTTYDDLKSGKSGISADLKWGKTGDNASFD
-669 EKTIKQ
+669 IKGDTE
-675 NKLSVWAAEQMDVD
+675 VPVD
-689 FLTSEGPETGTASG
+689 
-703 MNNAQITYEEEGS
+703 
-716 TGEKRISPK
+716 
-725 KLSHKDGT
+725 
-733 NAYGFSINAN
+733 
-743 SKVAV
+743 
-748 KSISL
+748 SISIHAV
-753 DLTDNAGNVS
+753 DMAGNVATLDTS
-763 PEPQKY
+763 DSKEVPEKVSKLVS
-769 NSPSVKDCNVKEIEE
+769 NSSGVTVNVSYS
-784 LMADT
+784 DT
-789 TAPTIST
+789 TPQRTA
-796 SWDTS
+796 
-801 AASNGKYYNSNR
+801 NGKGYYNHGRS
-813 TLTITINAPF
+813 
-823 FNYVQQMM
+823 
-831 PEYAVATIT
+831 
-840 KNGSDWE
+840 
-847 TVKPGNFTRIEG
+847 
-859 TDTWVKT
+859 
-866 VTFTEDGDYEVKNVN
+866 VTFTVTDPFFKYTKKYEPQAICTITRDGADYTTVSLDQQGSGWKDLGNDTYSYTVDLSADGDYVIG
-881 VQDVVGRGADADG
+881 QASFHDVIGGGVHTAFADG
-894 DTFTIDK
+894 EEFVIDQ

-1291 ADQLEKNPIRE
+1291 ADQLEKSPIRE
-1302 FVLDGSSSKQDVSVV
+1302 FTLDGSSSKQDVTVV

>member
-34 AQAVTAAYAESSTQ
+34 AQAVTAAYAESAQ
-48 TTKETKATEKAVAP
+48 GQPTKGETKTTAFDAKTVLSKDIEWDGVQN
-62 ADLGIKP
+62 LE
-69 VNWGGK
+69 
-75 SDVTLTFSTHID
+75 LTFSTHIND
-87 NGEAVATISA
+87 GKATAKISA
-97 NQVKALVK
+97 DQVKALVNTELTK
-105 DQLENSEDFKN
+105 SSYDDQF
-116 QFVYTKNGQ
+116 QYTRDGQ
-125 DALSKQ
+125 DALSKA
-131 IDAKLAEINKTGKGL
+131 IDAKLAEINKNGL
-146 PESTTDEDGNKTTY
+146 PENKTETSEDGKEKTETKY
-160 SDAVFNSEVAI
+160 SNAVFDDGNDAKMTREI
-171 TPEVTGCKVEL
+171 TGCKVEL
-182 VNSTDGANSAAKVN
+182 ANNTDGANSVAKVN
-196 DDGSITI
+196 NDGSISVE
-203 KTDKEIKEGTV
+203 TDNEITGV
-214 GLKVTQLSV
+214 ISLKVKQISV
-223 KASFGYAY
+223 KVGFGYKYDKAVT
-231 MKKVSNTAASGSEGS
+231 KTVTSSSSDSSDSKDNAGGNFNISIGTE
-246 DGNDNGRISIDVGTV
+246 DGNQSDLSGAIGDKANQSTTHETV
-261 GGSGDVHLEGDGQMS
+261 
-276 GSSTQITDD
+276 TDR
-285 PKAKTDVTLENVTSG
+285 TDVSLNDAVSG
-300 YGVGMPVSTA
+300 YGVGAAISTGQLSA
-310 KVTANEYY
+310 KEYY
-318 AGIDPSTFAEVDATD
+318 DQFAPVADIDATD
-333 LYYKTTHAPYVISLG
+333 LIYKTTHAPYEISLG
-348 YKGLRGDIKNSNKE
+348 KQGLIGTVQIA
-362 FDAELSDGDGDVK
+362 DADAKYFSAEPPTSSADLTQKIQITPKKAFEGERTF
-375 QNLTIKPNKHFDGGD
+375 TIKW
-390 FTINWYYPNGDPVD
+390 TYPNGKDD
-404 GATTTVHVKI
+404 AGTTTVHVKGI
-414 AKRTIDLGHV
+414 AQKDL
-424 TPSPVDDLA
+424 DLSG
-433 VTADAL
+433 VTAENQVD
-439 PFRMANDKQQSAAL
+439 FRMATDQDSYLLKEANAAAE
-453 KKSLNEA
+453 KA
-460 VAKLVKNYQMDN
+460 V
-472 PEFEADDISDFFDSA
+472 
-487 EILDNDATNELYYG
+487 DATQTGDKITDLYK
-501 SAEQQ
+501 SASIKDDDYSEYYS
-506 NFKLGSE
+506 NGKKRAENKLDGTR
-513 NLKLTSRKVKSDD
+513 LTLEKSDD
-526 DVLSNYTFT
+526 DILANYNIIGQPTVVVKPMVSKAWTDASDLTKRLSLAGTGLKAETFT
-535 GSPIIEVKKMD
+535 SPSETWIKTNATAKWQGGKLADTRGGLSAETKFVESTDDTNRGGQGKMENSFYVQD
-546 SAVWSKT
+546 NDDKIVREITGTSYLYDNVVPGLTSFKAVPDTSK
-553 SGDRSLASKLT
+553 
-564 ISGKGLNNEEFHFD
+564 F
-578 KPDAR
+578 
-583 WIHEK
+583 
-588 GTYTWKD
+588 KD
-595 GTIALANDPIS
+595 FKS
-606 SDTKFAASYQ
+606 SD
-616 DADKLETMSE
+616 
-626 GSVDRRFYVK
+626 
-636 DSDGVI
+636 
-642 HKITDTTYKLDH
+642 
-654 TAPVLTAFNASPHGS
+654 
-669 EKTIKQ
+669 
-675 NKLSVWAAEQMDVD
+675 NKVWAAENMKVQFYTTEGDNTKDDENPCASGINKVEG
-689 FLTSEGPETGTASG
+689 TYTEQSSKGKSEEKPIPGTAFDKTKDKYG
-703 MNNAQITYEEEGS
+703 YEFS
-716 TGEKRISPK
+716 
-725 KLSHKDGT
+725 LSAD
-733 NAYGFSINAN
+733 
-743 SKVAV
+743 SKVRSDQIHV
-748 KSISL
+748 T
-753 DLTDNAGNVS
+753 LTDNAGNKS
-763 PEPQKY
+763 
-769 NSPSVKDCNVKEIEE
+769 KELGYGDALLDGKKNTNIDVEE
-784 LMADT
+784 LAAT
-789 TAPTIST
+789 TSAPTIRT
-796 SWDTS
+796 SWNTT
-801 AASNGKYYNSNR
+801 AASNGKYYNANR
-813 TLTITINAPF
+813 TLTVTIHAPF
-823 FNYVQQMM
+823 F
-831 PEYAVATIT
+831 EYTQAYLSGDVFATVT
-840 KNGSDWE
+840 KNGGSYRTLTPSDF
-847 TVKPGNFTRIEG
+847 KSQGN
-859 TDTWVKT
+859 DTWVAT
-866 VTFTEDGDYEVKNVN
+866 VDFTEDGDYEVSNVN
-881 VQDVVGRGADADG
+881 VQDILGRGSTADG

-1005 IDTIKPKIDIQNVVN
+1005 IDTIKPKIDIQNVIN
-1020 RTAYAGE
+1020 RMAYAGE
-1027 VAPTAAV
+1027 VAPSAAV

-1041 GTSIEV
+1041 GTTIEV

-1178 DANTAS
+1178 DSDTSS

-1227 KKSGAAAEI
+1227 QKSGASAEI

>member
-34 AQAVTAAYAESSTQ
+34 AQAVTAAYAAESSTQ
-48 TTKETKATEKAVAP
+48 TTKETKAAETKVTP
-62 ADLGIKP
+62 ADLGIKETP
-69 VNWGGK
+69 WDGK
-75 SDVTLTFSTHID
+75 SNITLTFSTHID

-97 NQVKALVK
+97 DQVKALVK

-116 QFVYTKNGQ
+116 QFVYTKSGQ
-125 DALSKQ
+125 DVLSKQ
-131 IDAKLAEINKTGKGL
+131 IDAKLAEINKDVL
-146 PESTTDEDGNKTTY
+146 PKKNVTSEDGTEKTEY
-160 SDAVFNSEVAI
+160 SNAVYKEDSMTREI
-171 TPEVTGCKVEL
+171 TACKVEL
-182 VNSTDGANSAAKVN
+182 TNNTEGANSAATVN
-196 DDGSITI
+196 NDGSITI
-203 KTDKEIKEGTV
+203 KSNGVISGTV
-214 GLKVTQLSV
+214 NLKVTQLSV
-223 KASFGYAY
+223 KVGFGYKY
-231 MKKVSNTAASGSEGS
+231 TKTVTKTTSSSSSSDGSTSNNNGGISIEVGTEDGNTTTTNKVPSNTTVTPTVI
-246 DGNDNGRISIDVGTV
+246 DNDADA
-261 GGSGDVHLEGDGQMS
+261 
-276 GSSTQITDD
+276 
-285 PKAKTDVTLENVTSG
+285 KADVTLKDVTSG
-300 YGVGMPVSTA
+300 YGVGSTVSTA
-310 KVTANEYY
+310 SVTTEEYY
-318 AGIDPSTFAEVDATD
+318 AGIDSSTFADVNAEGLV
-333 LYYKTTHAPYVISLG
+333 YKANQSFDVYSGGLLGLKGEIVSEKANDEFFEAKRTTSVLDMTQSVQITPKKAFEG
-348 YKGLRGDIKNSNKE
+348 ERT
-362 FDAELSDGDGDVK
+362 F
-375 QNLTIKPNKHFDGGD
+375 TIKW
-390 FTINWYYPNGDPVD
+390 TYPNGKDD
-404 GATTTVHVKI
+404 AGTTTVHVKGI
-414 AKRTIDLGHV
+414 AKKPIEADQLAIDAQYYRFQDDQEKNVCDLLNQKV
-424 TPSPVDDLA
+424 KDQLVDDADKDA
-433 VTADAL
+433 VKKDDYFKSVSLDDYDETGASASVCKIVPGEKNDKNDVYSNYEIKCPESVSVKSIESMVLEDWGKTTDSGEKTADLTLTSKYGEDNHEWTITHKNFSNRYVKEL
-439 PFRMANDKQQSAAL
+439 P
-453 KKSLNEA
+453 
-460 VAKLVKNYQMDN
+460 VASWDGHTLSKDLVKDSFTNTWK
-472 PEFEADDISDFFDSA
+472 SDKDEEGSPAYPLYARNSKNGIITRVTVSYKYDRTAPTLKNITF
-487 EILDNDATNELYYG
+487 DNDARV
-501 SAEQQ
+501 
-506 NFKLGSE
+506 K
-513 NLKLTSRKVKSDD
+513 KVPKDDILFTDQKSDVSYTLG
-526 DVLSNYTFT
+526 DVLS
-535 GSPIIEVKKMD
+535 GVDHDSVKTTYDDLK
-546 SAVWSKT
+546 
-553 SGDRSLASKLT
+553 
-564 ISGKGLNNEEFHFD
+564 SGKSGI
-578 KPDAR
+578 P
-583 WIHEK
+583 
-588 GTYTWKD
+588 
-595 GTIALANDPIS
+595 
-606 SDTKFAASYQ
+606 
-616 DADKLETMSE
+616 ADLKWGKT
-626 GSVDRRFYVK
+626 GD
-636 DSDGVI
+636 
-642 HKITDTTYKLDH
+642 
-654 TAPVLTAFNASPHGS
+654 NASFY
-669 EKTIKQ
+669 IKGDTEVPV
-675 NKLSVWAAEQMDVD
+675 N
-689 FLTSEGPETGTASG
+689 
-703 MNNAQITYEEEGS
+703 
-716 TGEKRISPK
+716 
-725 KLSHKDGT
+725 
-733 NAYGFSINAN
+733 
-743 SKVAV
+743 
-748 KSISL
+748 SISIHAV
-753 DLTDNAGNVS
+753 DMAGNVATLDTS
-763 PEPQKY
+763 KSQEVPEKVSKLVS
-769 NSPSVKDCNVKEIEE
+769 NSSGVTVNVSYS
-784 LMADT
+784 DT
-789 TAPTIST
+789 TPQRTA
-796 SWDTS
+796 
-801 AASNGKYYNSNR
+801 NGKGYYNHGRS
-813 TLTITINAPF
+813 
-823 FNYVQQMM
+823 
-831 PEYAVATIT
+831 
-840 KNGSDWE
+840 
-847 TVKPGNFTRIEG
+847 
-859 TDTWVKT
+859 
-866 VTFTEDGDYEVKNVN
+866 VTFTVTDPFFKYTKQYEPQQICKITRDGSDYVTVSLDQQGSGWKDLGNDTYSYTVDLSADGDYVIGEAKFH
-881 VQDVVGRGADADG
+881 DVLGGGIHSARADG
-894 DTFTIDK
+894 EEFVIDQ

-949 GNGDEATPAQI
+949 GNGDEAAPAQI

-1178 DANTAS
+1178 DSDTSS

-1291 ADQLEKNPIRE
+1291 ADQLEKSPIRE
-1302 FVLDGSSSKQDVSVV
+1302 FTLDGSSSKQDVTVV

>member
-34 AQAVTAAYAESSTQ
+34 AQAVTAAYAESTTQ
-48 TTKETKATEKAVAP
+48 TTKETKAAETKVTP
-62 ADLGIKP
+62 ADLGIKETP
-69 VNWGGK
+69 WNGK
-75 SDVTLTFSTHID
+75 SNITLTFSTHID

-97 NQVKALVK
+97 DQVKALVK

-116 QFVYTKNGQ
+116 QFVYTKSGQ
-125 DALSKQ
+125 DVLSKQ
-131 IDAKLAEINKTGKGL
+131 IDAKLAEINKDVL
-146 PESTTDEDGNKTTY
+146 PKKNVTSEDGTEKTEY
-160 SDAVFNSEVAI
+160 SNAVYKEDSMTREI
-171 TPEVTGCKVEL
+171 TACKVEL
-182 VNSTDGANSAAKVN
+182 TNNTEGANSAATVN
-196 DDGSITI
+196 NDGSITI
-203 KTDKEIKEGTV
+203 KSNGVISGTV
-214 GLKVTQLSV
+214 NLKVTQLSV
-223 KASFGYAY
+223 KVGFGYKY
-231 MKKVSNTAASGSEGS
+231 TKTVTKTTSSSSSSDGSTSNNNGGISIEVGTEDGNTTTTNKVPSNTTVTPTVV
-246 DGNDNGRISIDVGTV
+246 DNDADA
-261 GGSGDVHLEGDGQMS
+261 
-276 GSSTQITDD
+276 
-285 PKAKTDVTLENVTSG
+285 KADVTLKDVTSG
-300 YGVGMPVSTA
+300 YGVGSTVSTA
-310 KVTANEYY
+310 SVTTEEYY
-318 AGIDPSTFAEVDATD
+318 AGIDSSTFADVNAEG
-333 LYYKTTHAPYVISLG
+333 LIYKTAHDDYVVFNGKDDKWVGL
-348 YKGLRGDIKNSNKE
+348 KGEIASDKANDE
-362 FDAELSDGDGDVK
+362 FFDVK
-375 QNLTIKPNKHFDGGD
+375 PTSTSLDKTKTVQITPKKAFEGERT
-390 FTINWYYPNGDPVD
+390 FTINWKYPNGK
-404 GATTTVHVKI
+404 GAGATTVHVKGI
-414 AKRTIDLGHV
+414 AKKTIEADQLEIKYQFYRFQDDQEKNVCDLLNQKV
-424 TPSPVDDLA
+424 KDQLVDDADKDA
-433 VTADAL
+433 VKKDDYFKSVSLDGYDETGAS
-439 PFRMANDKQQSAAL
+439 PSVCKIVPGEKNDKNDVYSNYTIECPESVVVNAIEAPTWGEATESGEKTNDLTLASKIGENNSDWTITSGNYKDRYVKQLPTASWGDHTLSA
-453 KKSLNEA
+453 E
-460 VAKLVKNYQMDN
+460 LVKDSFSETWKYPDDQVKDQGN
-472 PEFEADDISDFFDSA
+472 PVHSLYARNSKNGIITRVEVSYKFDCEAPTLSNMTF
-487 EILDNDATNELYYG
+487 DNDANVKKVTKDDIIFADQKSDVAYTL
-501 SAEQQ
+501 AD
-506 NFKLGSE
+506 
-513 NLKLTSRKVKSDD
+513 NLSGVAHDNVKTSYSDLKSGKNDIPAKLTWDKDANLARFDIKGNTEVPVDSISIHAVDDAGNTADLKPGPNKVPANVTKLVSD
-526 DVLSNYTFT
+526 S
-535 GSPIIEVKKMD
+535 
-546 SAVWSKT
+546 
-553 SGDRSLASKLT
+553 SGVTVA
-564 ISGKGLNNEEFHFD
+564 ISYSDTTPQRTANGKG
-578 KPDAR
+578 
-583 WIHEK
+583 
-588 GTYTWKD
+588 
-595 GTIALANDPIS
+595 
-606 SDTKFAASYQ
+606 
-616 DADKLETMSE
+616 
-626 GSVDRRFYVK
+626 
-636 DSDGVI
+636 
-642 HKITDTTYKLDH
+642 
-654 TAPVLTAFNASPHGS
+654 
-669 EKTIKQ
+669 
-675 NKLSVWAAEQMDVD
+675 
-689 FLTSEGPETGTASG
+689 
-703 MNNAQITYEEEGS
+703 
-716 TGEKRISPK
+716 
-725 KLSHKDGT
+725 
-733 NAYGFSINAN
+733 
-743 SKVAV
+743 
-748 KSISL
+748 
-753 DLTDNAGNVS
+753 
-763 PEPQKY
+763 
-769 NSPSVKDCNVKEIEE
+769 
-784 LMADT
+784 
-789 TAPTIST
+789 
-796 SWDTS
+796 
-801 AASNGKYYNSNR
+801 YYNHGRS
-813 TLTITINAPF
+813 
-823 FNYVQQMM
+823 
-831 PEYAVATIT
+831 
-840 KNGSDWE
+840 
-847 TVKPGNFTRIEG
+847 
-859 TDTWVKT
+859 
-866 VTFTEDGDYEVKNVN
+866 VTFTVTDPFFKYTKKYEPQAICTITRDGADYTTVSLDQQGSGWKDLGNDTYSYTVDLSADGDYVIGEAKFH
-881 VQDVVGRGADADG
+881 DVLGGDGVHGASADG
-894 DTFTIDK
+894 EEFVIDQ

-949 GNGDEATPAQI
+949 GNGDEAAPAQI

-1135 SSKTTD
+1135 SAKTTD

-1291 ADQLEKNPIRE
+1291 ADQLEKSPIRE
-1302 FVLDGSSSKQDVSVV
+1302 FTLDGSSSKQDVTVV

>member
-1 MSVFDKLKAYSR
+1 MSMFDKLKAYSR

-34 AQAVTAAYAESSTQ
+34 AQAVTAAYAESTTTQ
-48 TTKETKATEKAVAP
+48 KSGETKTQSFDPSSLV
-62 ADLGIKP
+62 
-69 VNWGGK
+69 
-75 SDVTLTFSTHID
+75 SDVPLKYWEIGEPLTLDASKYIK
-87 NGEAVATISA
+87 
-97 NQVKALVK
+97 NQDGSLVKARVEISKTQIIDYISNKLHYDQSLDSLFKYTPGGEDSYSRAVDGALKKKSEELKAKNLDDK
-105 DQLENSEDFKN
+105 D
-116 QFVYTKNGQ
+116 
-125 DALSKQ
+125 
-131 IDAKLAEINKTGKGL
+131 KTV
-146 PESTTDEDGNKTTY
+146 TY
-160 SDAVFNSEVAI
+160 SDAVLSGDISRNVEDCAFKVIGPDGKEVKPEGDRYFITADTTLNQPGKVTFEVESVTLSLSFDYEYTTTTTTKSNTDNKPDGGGEKTDDGLTSTEQSGESGGNQPIVSGPIHGEDTLKATVDNIDVKSNNIKYTSGDITVNEIYAGVSDKIPATYTIDEKDCPTYKTDHDAYTVLSDLPKGITGKVENNNKEFKATLATSAADESQAVKIETNEAFSDAKSFTITWLYPDGVTEAGETIVTLPKVNRRPIDTLKIDPQDFRIQSKQEENVKDVANAALNGEIAKFNKEDGDKVKDKKYFTNASFKTYDTQGAAQDLEVSYETDNSGVYKNYEIANPDSVHVNALAEIGWADDNIVLHSIHNEDNKEIHLHASDHGTWVKQAPTASWKNHSLTAATVVPETADGFKGWTAPNTNGKEHVEALYALDDETGVVVKVNVAYSLDTKEPTLNSVEYKGARTKHFDNILFSHKSFDVDYELGSGLSGINSDASWVNYHDNKSGKDETNVALTKSKNGASNSFTIAGDREVDTKNIKIHAVSVAGVAKTFSASENEGVPSGVTKLVAESSGPQVAI
-171 TPEVTGCKVEL
+171 SYSDTNPQRTANGKDYYNHTRSVRITVTDPFFKYTRQYAPQTICEI
-182 VNSTDGANSAAKVN
+182 TRDGAN
-196 DDGSITI
+196 
-203 KTDKEIKEGTV
+203 
-214 GLKVTQLSV
+214 
-223 KASFGYAY
+223 F
-231 MKKVSNTAASGSEGS
+231 
-246 DGNDNGRISIDVGTV
+246 
-261 GGSGDVHLEGDGQMS
+261 
-276 GSSTQITDD
+276 
-285 PKAKTDVTLENVTSG
+285 
-300 YGVGMPVSTA
+300 
-310 KVTANEYY
+310 
-318 AGIDPSTFAEVDATD
+318 
-333 LYYKTTHAPYVISLG
+333 
-348 YKGLRGDIKNSNKE
+348 
-362 FDAELSDGDGDVK
+362 
-375 QNLTIKPNKHFDGGD
+375 
-390 FTINWYYPNGDPVD
+390 
-404 GATTTVHVKI
+404 
-414 AKRTIDLGHV
+414 
-424 TPSPVDDLA
+424 
-433 VTADAL
+433 
-439 PFRMANDKQQSAAL
+439 
-453 KKSLNEA
+453 
-460 VAKLVKNYQMDN
+460 
-472 PEFEADDISDFFDSA
+472 
-487 EILDNDATNELYYG
+487 
-501 SAEQQ
+501 
-506 NFKLGSE
+506 
-513 NLKLTSRKVKSDD
+513 
-526 DVLSNYTFT
+526 
-535 GSPIIEVKKMD
+535 
-546 SAVWSKT
+546 
-553 SGDRSLASKLT
+553 
-564 ISGKGLNNEEFHFD
+564 
-578 KPDAR
+578 
-583 WIHEK
+583 
-588 GTYTWKD
+588 
-595 GTIALANDPIS
+595 
-606 SDTKFAASYQ
+606 
-616 DADKLETMSE
+616 
-626 GSVDRRFYVK
+626 
-636 DSDGVI
+636 
-642 HKITDTTYKLDH
+642 
-654 TAPVLTAFNASPHGS
+654 
-669 EKTIKQ
+669 
-675 NKLSVWAAEQMDVD
+675 
-689 FLTSEGPETGTASG
+689 
-703 MNNAQITYEEEGS
+703 
-716 TGEKRISPK
+716 
-725 KLSHKDGT
+725 
-733 NAYGFSINAN
+733 
-743 SKVAV
+743 
-748 KSISL
+748 
-753 DLTDNAGNVS
+753 
-763 PEPQKY
+763 
-769 NSPSVKDCNVKEIEE
+769 
-784 LMADT
+784 
-789 TAPTIST
+789 
-796 SWDTS
+796 
-801 AASNGKYYNSNR
+801 
-813 TLTITINAPF
+813 
-823 FNYVQQMM
+823 
-831 PEYAVATIT
+831 ATIT
-840 KNGSDWE
+840 TGDDWHQGSNADEWYVDVQM
-847 TVKPGNFTRIEG
+847 TA
-859 TDTWVKT
+859 
-866 VTFTEDGDYEVKNVN
+866 DGDY
-881 VQDVVGRGADADG
+881 VVGAASIYDVIGGEGHSSSAAG
-894 DTFTIDK
+894 EEFVVDT

-1005 IDTIKPKIDIQNVVN
+1005 IDTIKPKIDIRNVVN

-1090 YTLTVQAIDLAGNT
+1090 YTLTVQAVDLAGNT

-1135 SSKTTD
+1135 SAKTTD

-1178 DANTAS
+1178 DADTTS

-1291 ADQLEKNPIRE
+1291 ADQLEKSPIRE
-1302 FVLDGSSSKQDVSVV
+1302 FTLDGSSSKQDVTVV

-1363 GIYMVVAKKRK
+1363 GIYLVVAKKRK

>member
-13 KPAAVILATVM
+13 KPAVVILATVM

-34 AQAVTAAYAESSTQ
+34 AQAVTAAYAAESSTQ
-48 TTKETKATEKAVAP
+48 TTKETKAAGTKVTP
-62 ADLGIKP
+62 ADLGIKETP
-69 VNWGGK
+69 WDGK
-75 SDVTLTFSTHID
+75 SDITLTFSTHID

-97 NQVKALVK
+97 DQVKALVK

-125 DALSKQ
+125 DTLSKQ

-203 KTDKEIKEGTV
+203 KTDKEIKEGTIS
-214 GLKVTQLSV
+214 LKVTQLSV

-318 AGIDPSTFAEVDATD
+318 AGIDSSTFADVNAEGLV
-333 LYYKTTHAPYVISLG
+333 YKSNQSFDVYAGGLLGLKGVIVSDGANDELFG
-348 YKGLRGDIKNSNKE
+348 
-362 FDAELSDGDGDVK
+362 AELTTSILDKTQTVQITPKKAFEGER
-375 QNLTIKPNKHFDGGD
+375 T
-390 FTINWYYPNGDPVD
+390 FTINWAYPNGK
-404 GATTTVHVKI
+404 GNAGTTTVHVKGI
-414 AKRTIDLGHV
+414 AKKPIEADQLALDAQYYRFQDDQEKNVCDLLNQKV
-424 TPSPVDDLA
+424 KDQLVDDADKDA
-433 VTADAL
+433 VKKEDYFKSVSLDGYDETGASTSVCKIKPGAT
-439 PFRMANDKQQSAAL
+439 NDKNDVYSNYEIKCPESVSVKPIESMVLEDWGKITDSGEKTAEL
-453 KKSLNEA
+453 TLTSKYGEDNHEWTITHKNFRERYVKELP
-460 VAKLVKNYQMDN
+460 VASWDGHTLSKDLVK
-472 PEFEADDISDFFDSA
+472 DSFTNTWKNDTDEEGSPA
-487 EILDNDATNELYYG
+487 YPLYARNSKNGIITRVTVSYKYDRTAPTLKNITFDNDA
-501 SAEQQ
+501 SV
-506 NFKLGSE
+506 K
-513 NLKLTSRKVKSDD
+513 KVPKDDILFTDQKSDVAYTLADELSGVDHDNVKTTYD
-526 DVLSNYTFT
+526 DL
-535 GSPIIEVKKMD
+535 K
-546 SAVWSKT
+546 
-553 SGDRSLASKLT
+553 
-564 ISGKGLNNEEFHFD
+564 SGKTGILADPLIWDKSGNRARFD
-578 KPDAR
+578 
-583 WIHEK
+583 IK
-588 GTYTWKD
+588 GD
-595 GTIALANDPIS
+595 
-606 SDTKFAASYQ
+606 
-616 DADKLETMSE
+616 SE
-626 GSVDRRFYVK
+626 VPVD
-636 DSDGVI
+636 
-642 HKITDTTYKLDH
+642 
-654 TAPVLTAFNASPHGS
+654 
-669 EKTIKQ
+669 
-675 NKLSVWAAEQMDVD
+675 
-689 FLTSEGPETGTASG
+689 
-703 MNNAQITYEEEGS
+703 
-716 TGEKRISPK
+716 
-725 KLSHKDGT
+725 
-733 NAYGFSINAN
+733 
-743 SKVAV
+743 
-748 KSISL
+748 SISIHAV
-753 DLTDNAGNVS
+753 DAAGNVATLDRS
-763 PEPQKY
+763 KSQEVPEKVSKLVA
-769 NSPSVKDCNVKEIEE
+769 NSSGVTVNVSYS
-784 LMADT
+784 DT
-789 TAPTIST
+789 TPQRTA
-796 SWDTS
+796 
-801 AASNGKYYNSNR
+801 NGKGYYNHGRS
-813 TLTITINAPF
+813 
-823 FNYVQQMM
+823 
-831 PEYAVATIT
+831 
-840 KNGSDWE
+840 
-847 TVKPGNFTRIEG
+847 
-859 TDTWVKT
+859 
-866 VTFTEDGDYEVKNVN
+866 VTFTVTDPFFKYTKQYEPQQICKITRDGSDYVTVSLDQQGSGWKDLGNDTYSYTVDLSADGDYVIGEAKFH
-881 VQDVVGRGADADG
+881 DVLGGGIHSASADG
-894 DTFTIDK
+894 EEFVIDQ

-1178 DANTAS
+1178 DSDTSS

-1291 ADQLEKNPIRE
+1291 ADQLEKSPIRE
-1302 FVLDGSSSKQDVSVV
+1302 FTLDGSSSKQDVTVV

>member
-1 MSVFDKLKAYSR
+1 MSMFDKLKAYSR

-34 AQAVTAAYAESSTQ
+34 AQAVTAAYAESTTQ
-48 TTKETKATEKAVAP
+48 TTKETEATETKVTP
-62 ADLGIKP
+62 ADLGIKKTP
-69 VNWGGK
+69 WDGK
-75 SDVTLTFSTHID
+75 SNITLPFSTHID

-97 NQVKALVK
+97 DQIKALVK

-116 QFVYTKNGQ
+116 QFVYTKSGQ

-196 DDGSITI
+196 ADGSITI

-214 GLKVTQLSV
+214 SLKVTQLSV

-231 MKKVSNTAASGSEGS
+231 MKKVSNTTASGSEGS

-276 GSSTQITDD
+276 GSSTQVTDD

-300 YGVGMPVSTA
+300 YGVGSTVSTA
-310 KVTANEYY
+310 KVTAEEYY
-318 AGIDPSTFAEVDATD
+318 KGIDSSTFADVNVEGLVYKANQSFDVYSGGLLGLKGEIVSDKANDELFEVKRTTSVLD
-333 LYYKTTHAPYVISLG
+333 KTQSVQITPKKAFE
-348 YKGLRGDIKNSNKE
+348 GDK
-362 FDAELSDGDGDVK
+362 
-375 QNLTIKPNKHFDGGD
+375 T
-390 FTINWYYPNGDPVD
+390 FTINWVYPNGE
-404 GATTTVHVKI
+404 GNAGTTTVHVKGI
-414 AKRTIDLGHV
+414 AKKPIKADQLAIDAQYYRFQ
-424 TPSPVDDLA
+424 DDQEKNVCDL
-433 VTADAL
+433 
-439 PFRMANDKQQSAAL
+439 
-453 KKSLNEA
+453 LN
-460 VAKLVKNYQMDN
+460 Q
-472 PEFEADDISDFFDSA
+472 
-487 EILDNDATNELYYG
+487 
-501 SAEQQ
+501 
-506 NFKLGSE
+506 
-513 NLKLTSRKVKSDD
+513 KVKDQLVD
-526 DVLSNYTFT
+526 
-535 GSPIIEVKKMD
+535 
-546 SAVWSKT
+546 
-553 SGDRSLASKLT
+553 
-564 ISGKGLNNEEFHFD
+564 
-578 KPDAR
+578 
-583 WIHEK
+583 
-588 GTYTWKD
+588 
-595 GTIALANDPIS
+595 
-606 SDTKFAASYQ
+606 
-616 DADKLETMSE
+616 DADKDAVKKEDYFKSVSLDGYDETGASASVCKIVPGEKNDKNDVYSNYEIECPDSVSVKPIESMVLKDWGKTTDSGEKTAELTLTSYYGEDNHEWPITHENFGERYVKKLPVASWDGHTLSKDLVKDNFADTWKNDKDEE
-626 GSVDRRFYVK
+626 GSPAYLLYARNSK
-636 DSDGVI
+636 NGI
-642 HKITDTTYKLDH
+642 ITRVTVSYKYDH
-654 TAPVLTAFNASPHGS
+654 TAPTLKNITFDNDANVKKVKKDDIVFAHQKSDVSYTLGDVLSGVDHDSVKTTYDDLKSGKSGIPADLKWGKTGDNASFD
-669 EKTIKQ
+669 IKGDTEVPV
-675 NKLSVWAAEQMDVD
+675 N
-689 FLTSEGPETGTASG
+689 
-703 MNNAQITYEEEGS
+703 
-716 TGEKRISPK
+716 
-725 KLSHKDGT
+725 
-733 NAYGFSINAN
+733 
-743 SKVAV
+743 
-748 KSISL
+748 SISIHAV
-753 DLTDNAGNVS
+753 DMAGNVATLDPS
-763 PEPQKY
+763 CDQKVDKTVSKLVA
-769 NSPSVKDCNVKEIEE
+769 NSSGVTVNVSYS
-784 LMADT
+784 DT
-789 TAPTIST
+789 TPQRTA
-796 SWDTS
+796 
-801 AASNGKYYNSNR
+801 NGKGYYNHGRS
-813 TLTITINAPF
+813 
-823 FNYVQQMM
+823 
-831 PEYAVATIT
+831 
-840 KNGSDWE
+840 
-847 TVKPGNFTRIEG
+847 
-859 TDTWVKT
+859 
-866 VTFTEDGDYEVKNVN
+866 VTFTVTDPFFKYTKQYEPQQICKITRDGSDYMTVSLDHQGSGWKDLGNDTYSYTVDLSADGDYVIGQAKFH
-881 VQDVVGRGADADG
+881 DVIGGGIHTALAEGEEFV
-894 DTFTIDK
+894 IDQ

-1027 VAPTAAV
+1027 VAPSAAV

-1041 GTSIEV
+1041 GTTIEV

-1148 PSGLDDNKTSVELTR
+1148 PSGLDDTKTSVELTR

-1178 DANTAS
+1178 DSDTSS

-1227 KKSGAAAEI
+1227 QKSGAAAEI

-1374 ENEEK
+1374 ENGEK

>member
-34 AQAVTAAYAESSTQ
+34 AQAVTAAYAESQQSQ
-48 TTKETKATEKAVAP
+48 PTKGETKTTAFDAKTVLSKN
-62 ADLGIKP
+62 IKWDG
-69 VNWGGK
+69 VQNLE
-75 SDVTLTFSTHID
+75 LTFSTHIND
-87 NGEAVATISA
+87 GKATAKISA
-97 NQVKALVK
+97 DQVTALVNTELTK
-105 DQLENSEDFKN
+105 PSYDDQF
-116 QFVYTKNGQ
+116 QYTRDGQ
-125 DALSKQ
+125 DALSKA
-131 IDAKLAEINKTGKGL
+131 IDAKLAEINKSGL
-146 PESTTDEDGNKTTY
+146 PENKTETSKDGKEKTETKYSNAVFDDGN
-160 SDAVFNSEVAI
+160 DAKMTREI
-171 TPEVTGCKVEL
+171 TGCKVEL
-182 VNSTDGANSAAKVN
+182 ANNTDGANSVAKVN
-196 DDGSITI
+196 DDGSISVE
-203 KTDKEIKEGTV
+203 TDNEIAGV
-214 GLKVTQLSV
+214 ISLKVTQISAKV
-223 KASFGYAY
+223 NFGYKYDKAVT
-231 MKKVSNTAASGSEGS
+231 KTVTSSSSDSNDSKDNTG
-246 DGNDNGRISIDVGTV
+246 GNFDISIDTEDGNQSNVSGTL
-261 GGSGDVHLEGDGQMS
+261 GDKVNQ
-276 GSSTQITDD
+276 STTHETVTDR
-285 PKAKTDVTLENVTSG
+285 TDVSLNEVVSG
-300 YGVGMPVSTA
+300 YGVGATISTGQLSA
-310 KVTANEYY
+310 KEYY
-318 AGIDPSTFAEVDATD
+318 DQFAPVANIDATD
-333 LYYKTTHAPYVISLG
+333 LIYKTSHDPYEISLG
-348 YKGLRGDIKNSNKE
+348 KQGLTGTVKIADADAKYFAVEPPTSSADLTQKIQITPKKAFKGEKT
-362 FDAELSDGDGDVK
+362 F
-375 QNLTIKPNKHFDGGD
+375 TIKW
-390 FTINWYYPNGDPVD
+390 TYPNGKDD
-404 GATTTVHVKI
+404 AGTTTVHVKGI
-414 AKRTIDLGHV
+414 AKKPIE
-424 TPSPVDDLA
+424 
-433 VTADAL
+433 ADQL
-439 PFRMANDKQQSAAL
+439 
-453 KKSLNEA
+453 EI
-460 VAKLVKNYQMDN
+460 NYQ
-472 PEFEADDISDFFDSA
+472 FYRFQDDQEKNVCD
-487 EILDNDATNELYYG
+487 LLN
-501 SAEQQ
+501 Q
-506 NFKLGSE
+506 
-513 NLKLTSRKVKSDD
+513 KVKDQLVD
-526 DVLSNYTFT
+526 
-535 GSPIIEVKKMD
+535 
-546 SAVWSKT
+546 
-553 SGDRSLASKLT
+553 
-564 ISGKGLNNEEFHFD
+564 
-578 KPDAR
+578 
-583 WIHEK
+583 
-588 GTYTWKD
+588 
-595 GTIALANDPIS
+595 
-606 SDTKFAASYQ
+606 
-616 DADKLETMSE
+616 DADKAAVKKEDYFKSVSLDGYDETGANASVCKIVPGEENDKNDVYSNYEINCPTSVYIVPIESVNLEHWGDTTESGEKTADLTLTSYYGEDNHEWPITHENFGERYVKKLPVASWDGHTLSKDLVKDNFADTWKNDKDEE
-626 GSVDRRFYVK
+626 GSPAYPLYARN
-636 DSDGVI
+636 SENGI
-642 HKITDTTYKLDH
+642 ITRVTVSYKYDH
-654 TAPVLTAFNASPHGS
+654 TAPTLKNITFDNDASVKKVPKDDILFTDQKSDVSYTLGDVLSGVDHDSVKTTYDDLKSGKSGISADLKWGKTGDNASFD
-669 EKTIKQ
+669 IKGDTE
-675 NKLSVWAAEQMDVD
+675 VPVD
-689 FLTSEGPETGTASG
+689 
-703 MNNAQITYEEEGS
+703 
-716 TGEKRISPK
+716 
-725 KLSHKDGT
+725 
-733 NAYGFSINAN
+733 
-743 SKVAV
+743 
-748 KSISL
+748 SISIHAV
-753 DLTDNAGNVS
+753 DMAGNVATLDTS
-763 PEPQKY
+763 DSKEVPEKVSKLVS
-769 NSPSVKDCNVKEIEE
+769 NSSGVTVNVSYS
-784 LMADT
+784 DT
-789 TAPTIST
+789 TPQRTA
-796 SWDTS
+796 
-801 AASNGKYYNSNR
+801 NGKGYYNHGRS
-813 TLTITINAPF
+813 
-823 FNYVQQMM
+823 
-831 PEYAVATIT
+831 
-840 KNGSDWE
+840 
-847 TVKPGNFTRIEG
+847 
-859 TDTWVKT
+859 
-866 VTFTEDGDYEVKNVN
+866 VTFTVTDPFFKYTKKYEPQAICTITRDGADYTTVSLDQQGSGWKDLGNDTYSYTVDLSADGDYVIG
-881 VQDVVGRGADADG
+881 QASFHDVIGGGAHTAFAAG
-894 DTFTIDK
+894 EEFVIDQ

-1005 IDTIKPKIDIQNVVN
+1005 IDTIKPKIDIQNVIN

-1027 VAPTAAV
+1027 VAPSAAV

-1041 GTSIEV
+1041 GTTIEV

-1178 DANTAS
+1178 DSDTSS

-1227 KKSGAAAEI
+1227 QKSGAAAEI

-1291 ADQLEKNPIRE
+1291 ADQLEKSPIRE
-1302 FVLDGSSSKQDVSVV
+1302 FTLDGSSSKQDVTVV

>member
-1 MSVFDKLKAYSR
+1 MSMFDKLKAYSR

-34 AQAVTAAYAESSTQ
+34 AQAVTAAYAESTTTQ
-48 TTKETKATEKAVAP
+48 KSGETKTQSFDPSSLV
-62 ADLGIKP
+62 
-69 VNWGGK
+69 
-75 SDVTLTFSTHID
+75 SDVPLKYWEIGEPLTLDASKYIK
-87 NGEAVATISA
+87 
-97 NQVKALVK
+97 NQDGSLVKARVEISKTQIIDYISNKLHYDQSLDSLFKYTPGGEDSYSRAVDGALKKKSEELKAKNLDDK
-105 DQLENSEDFKN
+105 D
-116 QFVYTKNGQ
+116 
-125 DALSKQ
+125 
-131 IDAKLAEINKTGKGL
+131 KTV
-146 PESTTDEDGNKTTY
+146 TY
-160 SDAVFNSEVAI
+160 SDAVLSGDISRNVEDCAFKVIGPDGKEVKPEGDRYFITADTTLNQPGKVTFEVESVTLSLSFDYEYTTTTTTKSNTDNKPDGGGEKTDDGLTSTEQSGESGGNQPIVSGPIHGEDTLKATVDNIDVKSNNIKYTSGDITVNEIYAGVSDKIPATYTIDEKDCPTYKTDHDAYTVLSDLPKGITGKVENNNKEFKATLATSAADESQAVKIETNEAFSDAKSFTITWLYPDGVTEAGETIVTLPKVNRRPIDTLKIDPQDFRIQSKQEENVKDVANAALNGEIAKFNKEDGDKVKDKKYFTNASFKTYDTQGAAQDLEVSYETDNSGVYKNYEIANPDSVHVNALAEIGWADDNIVLHSIHNEDNKEIHLHASDHGTWVKQAPTASWKNHSLTAATVVPETADGFKGWTAPNTNGKEHVEALYALDDETGVVVKVNVAYSLDTKEPTLNSVEYKGARTKHFDNILFSHKSFDVDYELGSGLSGINSDASWVNYHDNKSGKDETNVALTKSKNGASNSFTIAGDREVDTKNIKIHAVSVAGVAKTFSASENEGVPSGVTKLVAESSGPQVAI
-171 TPEVTGCKVEL
+171 SYSDTNPQRTANGKDYYNHTRSVRITVTDPFFKYTRQYAPQTICEI
-182 VNSTDGANSAAKVN
+182 TRDGAN
-196 DDGSITI
+196 
-203 KTDKEIKEGTV
+203 
-214 GLKVTQLSV
+214 
-223 KASFGYAY
+223 F
-231 MKKVSNTAASGSEGS
+231 
-246 DGNDNGRISIDVGTV
+246 
-261 GGSGDVHLEGDGQMS
+261 
-276 GSSTQITDD
+276 
-285 PKAKTDVTLENVTSG
+285 
-300 YGVGMPVSTA
+300 
-310 KVTANEYY
+310 
-318 AGIDPSTFAEVDATD
+318 
-333 LYYKTTHAPYVISLG
+333 
-348 YKGLRGDIKNSNKE
+348 
-362 FDAELSDGDGDVK
+362 
-375 QNLTIKPNKHFDGGD
+375 
-390 FTINWYYPNGDPVD
+390 
-404 GATTTVHVKI
+404 
-414 AKRTIDLGHV
+414 
-424 TPSPVDDLA
+424 
-433 VTADAL
+433 
-439 PFRMANDKQQSAAL
+439 
-453 KKSLNEA
+453 
-460 VAKLVKNYQMDN
+460 
-472 PEFEADDISDFFDSA
+472 
-487 EILDNDATNELYYG
+487 
-501 SAEQQ
+501 
-506 NFKLGSE
+506 
-513 NLKLTSRKVKSDD
+513 
-526 DVLSNYTFT
+526 
-535 GSPIIEVKKMD
+535 
-546 SAVWSKT
+546 
-553 SGDRSLASKLT
+553 
-564 ISGKGLNNEEFHFD
+564 
-578 KPDAR
+578 
-583 WIHEK
+583 
-588 GTYTWKD
+588 
-595 GTIALANDPIS
+595 
-606 SDTKFAASYQ
+606 
-616 DADKLETMSE
+616 
-626 GSVDRRFYVK
+626 
-636 DSDGVI
+636 
-642 HKITDTTYKLDH
+642 
-654 TAPVLTAFNASPHGS
+654 
-669 EKTIKQ
+669 
-675 NKLSVWAAEQMDVD
+675 
-689 FLTSEGPETGTASG
+689 
-703 MNNAQITYEEEGS
+703 
-716 TGEKRISPK
+716 
-725 KLSHKDGT
+725 
-733 NAYGFSINAN
+733 
-743 SKVAV
+743 
-748 KSISL
+748 
-753 DLTDNAGNVS
+753 
-763 PEPQKY
+763 
-769 NSPSVKDCNVKEIEE
+769 
-784 LMADT
+784 
-789 TAPTIST
+789 
-796 SWDTS
+796 
-801 AASNGKYYNSNR
+801 
-813 TLTITINAPF
+813 
-823 FNYVQQMM
+823 
-831 PEYAVATIT
+831 ATIT
-840 KNGSDWE
+840 TGDDWHQGSNADEWYVDVQM
-847 TVKPGNFTRIEG
+847 TA
-859 TDTWVKT
+859 
-866 VTFTEDGDYEVKNVN
+866 DGDY
-881 VQDVVGRGADADG
+881 VVGAASIYDVIGGEGHSSSAAG
-894 DTFTIDK
+894 EEFVVDT

-960 GGWSSNG
+960 GGWTSNG

-1090 YTLTVQAIDLAGNT
+1090 YTLTVQAVDLAGNT

-1135 SSKTTD
+1135 SAKTTD

-1178 DANTAS
+1178 DADTTS

-1291 ADQLEKNPIRE
+1291 ADQLEKSPIRE
-1302 FVLDGSSSKQDVSVV
+1302 FTLDGSSSKQDVTVV

-1363 GIYMVVAKKRK
+1363 GIYLVVAKKRK

>member
-34 AQAVTAAYAESSTQ
+34 AQAVTAAYAAES
-48 TTKETKATEKAVAP
+48 TTPAKTKGTEKAETKNVTP
-62 ADLGIKP
+62 ADLGINDIDNWNGSDQTVTYSVHIDKGTPNVTIKADTIAKLIDEQVRAQAGDQFKYDPNAQTGVSKVVNDELAGITLPDGCKDKAVSKDKNGEYLVTTSLDTKSLAYTVSPAAGVTQNKDNSVTVVGNADGEVQLTFTVTKLNYNVSFSYGYEKPQEKKDPEPGKDDTSKKDENTDTSTSENSASGGETATPAPEPTDHVDVKEP
-69 VNWGGK
+69 VNCKAQFAPDYSKVVFQTPGK
-75 SDVTLTFSTHID
+75 L
-87 NGEAVATISA
+87 
-97 NQVKALVK
+97 K
-105 DQLENSEDFKN
+105 
-116 QFVYTKNGQ
+116 FV
-125 DALSKQ
+125 
-131 IDAKLAEINKTGKGL
+131 
-146 PESTTDEDGNKTTY
+146 
-160 SDAVFNSEVAI
+160 
-171 TPEVTGCKVEL
+171 
-182 VNSTDGANSAAKVN
+182 
-196 DDGSITI
+196 
-203 KTDKEIKEGTV
+203 
-214 GLKVTQLSV
+214 
-223 KASFGYAY
+223 
-231 MKKVSNTAASGSEGS
+231 
-246 DGNDNGRISIDVGTV
+246 
-261 GGSGDVHLEGDGQMS
+261 
-276 GSSTQITDD
+276 
-285 PKAKTDVTLENVTSG
+285 
-300 YGVGMPVSTA
+300 
-310 KVTANEYY
+310 EYY
-318 AGIDPSTFAEVDATD
+318 SNLDPSTFAEVDATD

-348 YKGLRGDIKNSNKE
+348 YKGLRGEIKNSNKE
-362 FDAELSDGDGDVK
+362 FDAELTDGDSDGK
-375 QNLTIKPNKHFDGGD
+375 QNLEIKPNKHFDGGD
-390 FTINWYYPNGDPVD
+390 FTINWYYPNDQLVN

-414 AKRTIDLGHV
+414 EKRMIDLGHV
-424 TPSPVDDLA
+424 TPNPVDDLA

-460 VAKLVKNYQMDN
+460 VAELVKNYQMDN
-472 PEFEADDISDFFDSA
+472 PEFEADDISDYFDSA

-506 NFKLGSE
+506 NFKLNSE

-526 DVLSNYTFT
+526 DVLSNYTIM

-546 SAVWSKT
+546 SAVWSDT

-626 GSVDRRFYVK
+626 GSVDCRFYVK

-654 TAPVLTAFNASPHGS
+654 TAPVLIAFNASPHGS

-703 MNNAQITYEEEGS
+703 MNNAQISYEEEGS
-716 TGEKRISPK
+716 TGEKRINPK
-725 KLSHKDGT
+725 KLTHKDGT

-748 KSISL
+748 NSISL

-801 AASNGKYYNSNR
+801 AASNGKYYNSSR

-881 VQDVVGRGADADG
+881 VQDVVGRGADAKG

-960 GGWSSNG
+960 GGWTSNG

-982 TLSVSGEDLASNK
+982 TLSVFGEDLASNK

-1027 VAPTAAV
+1027 VAPSAAV

-1041 GTSIEV
+1041 GTTIEV

-1178 DANTAS
+1178 DSDTSS

-1260 SSHKAKVSFE
+1260 PSHKAKVSFE

-1291 ADQLEKNPIRE
+1291 ADQLEKSPIRE
-1302 FVLDGSSSKQDVSVV
+1302 FTLDGSSSKQDVTVV

-1351 VGTIVAIVVVAG
+1351 VGTIVAIVVVVG
-1363 GIYMVVAKKRK
+1363 GIYLVVAKKRK